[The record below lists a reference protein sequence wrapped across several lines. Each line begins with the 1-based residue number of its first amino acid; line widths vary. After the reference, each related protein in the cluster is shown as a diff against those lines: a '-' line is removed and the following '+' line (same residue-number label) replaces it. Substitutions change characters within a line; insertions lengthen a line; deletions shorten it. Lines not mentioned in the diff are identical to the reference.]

1 MGPGEPTTGQNR
13 DTWIALLVRYL
24 ASHRDQC
31 DPSLYLFIRWLTIL
45 LFRAILS
52 QMTPSATD
60 GNASFLRAARAGNL
74 EKVLDYLKG
83 SIDINTSNANG
94 LNALHLA
101 AKEGHVNVV
110 NELLKRGANV
120 NATTKKGNSAL
131 HIASLAGQEEV
142 VKLLVQ
148 KQANVNVQSQNGF
161 TPLYMAAQE
170 NHDGVVRFLLANGA
184 NQSLATEDGFTPLA
198 VALQQGHDKVVAVL
212 LENDARGK
220 VRLPALHIASKKDD
234 CKAAALLLH
243 SEHNPDVTS
252 KSGFTPLHIAAHY
265 GNSNIASL
273 LLEKGADVNFPAKH
287 QITPLHVAAKW
298 GKSNMVKL
306 LLEKGAKMDAS
317 TRDGLTPL
325 HCAARSGHDQVVEQL
340 LEKNAP
346 ITAKTKNGLA
356 PLHMASQGDHVDSAR
371 ILLYHKAPVDDVTV
385 DYLTALHVAAHCGH
399 VGVAK
404 LLLDRRADPNA
415 RALNGFTPLH
425 IACKKNRIKVVE
437 LLLKH
442 GASIEATTESGLT
455 PLHVASFMGCM
466 NIVIYLIQH
475 GANPD
480 IPTVR
485 GETPLHL
492 AARAN
497 QTDIIRILLRNG
509 AHVDAKARELQTALH
524 IASRLGNADMVGLL
538 LQHGAAVDAPTKDAY
553 TPLHVAAREGQD
565 EVAALLLDH
574 GAALAAPTKKGFTP
588 LHLAAKYG
596 NLKVAQLL
604 LQKDA
609 PVDAQGKNGVTP
621 LHVAAH
627 YDHVNVALLL
637 LEKGASPHSAA
648 RNGYTPLHVAARK
661 DQMDI
666 ASSLLEYGA
675 KPGAESRAGFT
686 PLHLAAQEGHA
697 DLAALLVEH
706 GADCDAKAKN
716 GLTPMHLC
724 AQEDRV
730 EVATILAK
738 HGASLDPTTK
748 AGYTPLHVAC
758 HFGQTNMIRFL
769 LRQGANVNATT
780 SHGYT
785 PLHQAA
791 QQGHTLIINLL
802 LEHRAAPNAITNQG
816 QTALAIAQRLGY
828 ISVVETLKV
837 VTETIVTTTT
847 TTVTEEKYRVVAP
860 ETMHE
865 TFMSDSED
873 EAAEDN
879 MLGDQ
884 SFRYLTAD
892 EMKSLGDDSLPIDVT
907 RDERITESIHITR
920 EPGHAAPLTQEE
932 ERLSPT
938 QAHTTEAVF
947 VGNYAPDNVDLSR
960 TPIHAGSLLS
970 WDGDSCSS
978 AYVLSPT
985 KRMWRESSKLKWKT
999 FLVSFLVDARGG
1011 AMRGCRH
1018 SGVRVIIP
1026 PRKAQMPMRITCR
1039 YLRKEKLPHPPPLL
1053 EGEAC
1058 ASRILEVGPA
1068 GAKFLGPVI
1077 LEVPH
1082 FASLR
1087 GKEREISILR
1097 SDNGETWKEH
1107 TLEASEE
1114 AVQEVLNESFEG
1126 EELSALEDLQTNR
1139 IVRILT
1145 TDFPQYFAVV
1155 SRTRQ
1160 EVHAVGPEGGLLS
1173 STVVPQVQAIFPEG
1187 ALTKKIRVG
1196 LQAQPIPAELVTKLL
1211 GHRVAV
1217 SPIVTVEPR
1226 RRKFHKPITL
1236 TIPVPQ
1242 AATKGM
1248 INQYAGDAPTL
1259 RLLCSITGGTNK
1271 AQWEDVTGS
1280 TPLTFVNDCVSFTTT
1295 VSARFWLM
1303 DCRQVSEATKF
1314 ATELY
1319 AEAMHVPFMAKFV
1332 VFAKRLDPMEAQ
1344 LRVFCMTDDKEDKT
1358 LESQE
1363 HFTEVAKSRDVE
1375 VLEKKSQ
1382 YLEFGGNLVPVTK
1395 SGEQL
1400 QLQFQAFRE
1409 NRLPFAVRVKDPHQ
1423 EPLGRLAFMRQPRAA
1438 RASEPPQAPL
1448 CNLNIALPEYEAS
1461 QNLSELVTL
1470 EKKYGFVEETGL
1482 AKPELIHRADLRLSD
1497 IAREL
1502 GSDWAALAAQL
1513 DVPEQDVASIRTEC
1527 PSDLAQ
1533 QALLMLRLWMKRAGG
1548 RATGNNLEKGLRM
1561 INREDIVNKCMFNV
1575 ELVTDDVEKAVAK
1588 VHLDQSGFDTFREEL
1603 GTPKDTSLKRDASLD
1618 VSYDEQDL
1626 MKEAESAE
1634 ETSSETGSVHE
1645 RHTGSEAKGTSKTIP
1660 GVRKGSPIS
1669 PTVGRIVR
1677 GSSKEKTAPQMAVE
1691 ETFEEEPVVKS
1702 ESAEAT
1708 QQAAS
1713 GAGPTAPP
1721 RDAKRKSKKEKTAP
1735 GPDYSLPRIRDTPER
1750 AFESATDATAVSSV
1764 RESTSREST
1773 PEGKAKKKKE
1783 KKEKSPSPP
1792 GPDYT
1797 LPRLRDLYTP
1807 PRDVPL
1813 TSGPPEEDLSEASL
1827 ARKSKERSL
1836 SPGSLRTAENGS
1848 LGTEPLEER
1857 EAKREPRG
1865 SEDTIVEKV
1874 ERVVKETP
1882 GKIVE
1887 MVHIKRQRSSKSPE
1901 GKGTPKD
1908 KKKKGFPSSDVD
1920 TPDAAGES
1928 KDVPSD
1934 STEAKKKQKM
1944 EKESS
1949 PTKHRSKDVK
1959 EVPVDVDKEGEFSAP
1974 DGKSPDSSFLSKMAK
1989 KMFPRGGRAS
1999 ASDEEP
2005 SSFSESSPVSK
2016 KKAGKLPK
2024 SATLPKASEK
2034 SSKMPTHGIKSV
2046 DVEVDA
2052 SKLALKG
2059 TKDVPAMDA
2068 DDLETS
2074 TGDVVKDSDGRF
2086 FSKMAKIPKRM
2097 FPRSSKTSSSE
2108 DEPSSASESIS
2119 AAKQKGKKEP
2129 KGEISSKKKDKSL
2142 KIKQPDSKTLSG
2154 SFAVGVDK
2162 DRSSPGKEDVDAK
2175 GHDRE
2180 KSPGAK
2186 LGLKIGS
2193 IEKSLPHVKVGG
2205 SVERPEG
2212 KTLDIKPLHKEPQ
2225 LSDERELSGK
2235 LSSDIELSL
2244 SSKEPTV
2251 DLPEATEESFDIG
2264 TPEHGKSSK
2273 GGFMHKMA
2281 KLPRKMFSH
2290 GFKGDASVE
2299 EPSAGHEGKSV
2310 SGPELEF
2317 KLDAKASDMK
2327 GPDGVPAKEI
2337 TTSQPGTIDIK
2348 APQSDV
2354 HLKMKG
2360 KIPEKPG
2367 AKVDIAFPT
2376 KKLAVGVPYG
2386 AEKHEYQV
2394 DQAEIRASFPD
2405 RPEAGVEIPGKQI
2418 SVDFPE
2424 GRDEKIEISGQ
2435 GIGKPSDVGFMS
2447 KVAKLPKKMLSYG
2460 SKEDGSA
2467 DEEPGA
2473 VGDVHFKMPQ
2483 GHIKVDVKGSE
2494 KPDLKG
2500 DIEVPGKKA
2509 TVGMPEGIEGRVE
2522 LSAPE
2527 VAKPSDGGFM
2537 SKMAKLPKKMFP
2549 HGSKGGVSVEG
2560 EAGIAGDVHVKMPEA
2575 HLQVGAE
2582 GLEKPEAELDIALPK
2597 KKVGVDLPDVDG
2609 KVEISGPEFSKS
2621 PDGGFISKMA
2631 KLPKKM
2637 FPHGTKDVS
2646 VEGEPGD
2653 IHIKMPEAHLKV
2665 GIEGLE
2671 KPEGEVDIAL
2681 PEKQIDVDLP
2691 EGVEGKFEV
2700 SGPEFG
2706 RSSDGGFIS
2715 KMANLPKKMFPHG
2728 TKDVSVEK
2736 GPEVGDIHV
2745 EMPEARLKVDVEG
2758 LKKPEIDVELP
2769 KKKVGVDLPEEVE
2782 GKVVISGPDFDKSS
2796 DGGFMSKMAKLPK
2809 KMFSHG
2815 AKDVSVERGPEVG
2828 DIHIKMPEA
2837 GLKVDVEGF
2846 EKPEIDVDLSRK
2858 KVGVDL
2864 PEGVEGKVE
2873 MSGPEFDK
2881 LSDGTFM
2888 SKMAKFPKKMFPHG
2902 SKDVSL
2908 EGEPEV
2914 GDIHVKM
2921 PEAHLKVGVEGLKKP
2936 EADVDIA
2943 LPQKEIDVDLPE
2955 GVEGKID
2962 ISGPEFGKSSDGGFI
2977 SKMAKLPKKM
2987 FPHGSKG
2994 GVSVEGEAG
3003 IAGDVHVKMPEAHL
3017 QVGAEGLEKPEAELD
3032 IALPKK
3038 KVGVD
3043 LPDVDGKVEISGP
3056 EFSKSP
3062 DGGFI
3067 SKMAKLPKKMF
3078 PHGTKDVSVEGEPG
3092 DIHVKMP
3099 EAHLK
3104 VGIEGLEKPE
3114 GEVDIALP
3122 EKQIDVDLPEGVE
3135 GKFEVSAQ
3143 GVGKPSDTGFMSK
3156 MTKFPKKMFPHGTK
3170 GVSVE
3175 EEHEVDGIQVK
3186 MPEAHLKVGVKGLEK
3201 PEAEVDVTLPKK
3213 KVGVDIP
3220 EGVEG
3225 KVELPAPQVG
3235 KSSDKGFMSKMAKL
3249 PKKMFPHGSKGVS
3262 VEEEHKV
3269 GSVHVKTPE
3278 AHLKMGAKG
3287 LEKPEAELDVTLP
3300 KKKVGV
3306 DLPEGVEGKVELTA
3320 PEVPKQSDKGFMSKM
3335 KKMFPHS
3342 PKGVSGDKELEVG
3355 DVQAKMPE
3363 AHLKVGVKGFGK
3375 PEVRGGIPSPKK
3387 KVSVDLPEP
3396 VDGKVELSAP
3406 ELGKSL
3412 EGGITSKMAKV
3423 PKKKFPLG
3431 SKGVASIEGAPG
3443 DVHVKIPEA
3452 HLMSDVS
3459 GMEKPEAEVDI
3470 SFSDQKV
3477 DVDLP
3482 GSIEGKV
3489 ELTAPEVGKPS
3500 DGGFMSKMAKLPKKM
3515 FPHGSKGGISVEEVP
3530 EVGGVH
3536 VEMPEAHLKLGV
3548 KGLEKPETEVDISI
3562 PDEKVDVDFP
3572 GGFEGKVE
3580 LTGPEVG
3587 KQPDGGFMSKM
3598 AKIPK
3603 KMFPHGPKGGVSVE
3617 GELEVGDVQG
3627 SVPEAHLKMG
3637 VGGLEK
3643 PQADVD
3649 IALPKE
3655 EVEVGLPEG
3664 VGGKVELSAPELG
3677 KSVEGGFMSKMAK
3690 FPKKMFPH
3698 GSKGGVSV
3706 EEAPGGVGD
3715 VNVKMPEA
3723 HLKLGAKGP
3732 EKPDTEVDITLPDK
3746 KIDVDLPGEF
3756 EGKVELTAPEIGKP
3770 SDGGFMSKM
3779 AKLPKKMFPHGSKGG
3794 ISVEE
3799 ELQGVGDANVKM
3811 PEAHL
3816 KLDVA
3821 GVEKPEAEVGIS
3833 LPDQKIDVDL
3843 PGGIE
3848 GEVQLKASEVGK
3860 SVDGKIASK
3869 MAKLPKK
3876 MFSHASKEEPLG
3888 DAHIK
3893 VPEAQLKFDV
3903 KGPEK
3908 PGAEVDISLPDKK
3921 VDVELPGGI
3930 EGKVEITAPEVGKSD
3945 KGFMSKMAKFPKK
3958 MFSHGSKGGS
3968 SVEEA
3973 PDGVGDV
3980 HVKIPEA
3987 HLKLDVKGLEKP
3999 EPELEKVDADFPGG
4013 IEGKVEFTSPEV
4025 GKSSDKG
4032 FMSKMAKLPKK
4043 MFPHGSKG
4051 GVSIAETSG
4060 GFGDLDVEMPEA
4072 HLKVDVKGPEKPE
4085 AHLDASL
4092 PDQKVDVGAP
4102 EGIGGKV
4109 ELSAPEVGKP
4119 SDSGFM
4125 AKVAKL
4131 PKKMFPH
4138 GTKGSISVEEGAEI
4152 TGDVHVEMPG
4162 ARLNVEGLQK
4172 PDAEVDISLPE
4183 ERLAVGLPEGVEGK
4197 VEVSAPEVGKSSP
4210 ADFLS
4215 KMAKVPKKMFPLGS
4229 GGLSV
4234 EEESRVGDIHLEM
4247 PEAHLKASVE
4257 GLEKPGVEVDVAFPE
4272 KKGELPKGIQGKV
4285 EVSAPEVDKPSD
4297 GGFMSKM
4304 TKKIFSH
4311 GSKGGVSVEET
4322 SGVIGDV
4329 GIKMPEA
4336 HVKLDVKGLE
4346 KPETEAELSVRA
4358 DFPGGPKGKGDM
4370 PAAKI
4375 GKPSDGALMSAE
4387 TKLPEGA
4394 LPDGHKAGGSI
4405 EGTLVTGKD
4414 FGADIPGVLK
4424 VEATAPKMRQV
4435 HVEFSRPIKE
4445 AAIERPDDVAAEVE
4459 MGTREAGKAPDKG
4472 FISKMAKLP
4481 KKMFH
4486 HGSKGGTSTD
4496 EHSEPAEGIDVKTP
4510 ELSLKLQ
4517 TEVKVPH
4524 KPEDVSVSLHGKEVT
4539 VQLPEES
4546 ERTVELSTRELV
4558 GVPDKP
4564 SADILPAGTELPITA
4579 RRETKETPGGV
4590 IEVVEVTT
4598 HEVSKP
4604 ASPGLLSKV
4613 SKIPKKI
4620 FPRGSKSKG
4629 SDEESPSA
4637 AKRELRETPGGLV
4650 EVVEVTKHDVTRH
4663 PESKHSPHDDATGA
4677 AVEPAM
4683 LRAEPGSLMQSPP
4696 TLEEREIREV
4706 PGGVVE
4712 VVRVTKHIVG
4722 RLPED
4727 KHADTLGAVPLGTPL
4742 SLEAELAKDPSA
4754 VVKREVKET
4763 PEGHVEVV
4771 QVIRR
4776 EVGDVPFGDDF
4787 PGDRESG
4794 GTISRR
4800 IETTVV
4806 EGKPTVIRRLVTTTA
4821 DGVQHVT
4828 ENIEQGAEDVGS
4840 VASSLFAKM
4849 GDFAKGLSSGDSSA
4863 VTTREVKQLPGGGIE
4878 VVSITKQS
4886 SSSPERGISSTQQL
4900 PGDASELPSS
4910 TGSMHFAESAAGQ
4923 PMEAKTTII
4932 RREISGP
4939 ETVVRT
4945 TTSIVTSAT
4954 APGSSKPDLSADDL
4968 DKMFGDMEPPKV
4980 DERLKD
4986 VLTGGYRAKREVT
4999 PEEAELL
5006 AQLFP
5011 EQSSETAS
5019 YPPAGLVPEAAIIP
5033 EYRGMTTAEGAPPQ
5047 DPESKEKVLL
5057 KLGRALSQDDL
5068 DAPSPT
5074 RGEAA
5079 MAVAGLGEA
5088 VDTSDQVEEPVV
5100 EKLELAR
5107 RESKRLSQE
5116 FEQDE
5121 PLPKAMAFKSKPSEE
5136 TVVSSTQVK
5145 GVHDDGTVK
5154 HTVTTVTKTTIIQ
5167 EMEEPAGA
5175 PRPGESETWASD
5187 LDTSQVSVSSLPEDE
5202 RTEPTLSSSA
5212 TTATAEAEAL
5222 SGPLA
5227 RTQVEEKEW
5236 TETDPDSGEVR
5247 HIISKTTHTTVTS
5260 VRPTEGAP
5268 RGDTMSSSVSRSSKD
5283 DHRGSAAS
5291 APSDHDEAES
5301 LTFFQKKEFFEKLSE
5316 QSPPQEALSASR
5328 LGSTPSLDTAL
5339 TRPAVSVKP
5348 RPRSESLTSQ
5358 GEIVEESIV
5367 FAERLRLF
5375 QGGTQASSGP
5385 SAGFPQLDDLAEQ
5398 QPHQGTEE
5406 KGQVAPDP
5414 SQPRRL
5420 EESQDLEGKGG
5431 TRLLVHTSDA
5441 DKEALDVC
5449 SVQVS
5454 EDARDQQ
5461 FSRMR
5466 VRVPALEESVAPTE
5480 SPQPKVS
5487 PLRDAYKDS
5496 LLTAQQESGQA
5507 ERDAA
5512 VVESSH
5518 APSAAAD
5525 PATSAVR
5532 SAGGR
5537 ERSPLLE
5544 ASPPE
5549 ETAYRPEQDVSPAQ
5563 EYPEYL
5569 SPDMQ
5574 VRVGVSPTEVQPV
5587 KEKPARYSESSMES
5601 SSEVGSPCPQSQG
5614 GTAMA
5619 FENVAFAGED
5629 VIDATSSPVEES
5641 SSPAGS
5647 RSPYEVVRDARTEEA
5662 TSVALMEAEKSLQHA
5677 VREETFARPQSLVSE
5692 ERSDQPELQIT
5703 TKIFAFDQ
5711 SPGVCAPEKKELSEG
5726 LLGVGLLTVSD
5737 MTARTPES
5745 RRGDSDEDEEEWA
5758 DHVMSKIR
5766 GRPVPP
5772 TPPASPRTVQS
5783 AVEVQGEQVT
5793 WEAPVEQQEG
5803 VQTEVACDI
5812 EAEEPAVIE
5821 QGESGDT
5828 DVTESATGT
5837 QEVRQTTTSGKRP
5850 QLEHIPSEIS
5860 DEDLVEREQSPTHVT
5875 ATCRGDRKDSSSDR
5889 NSSPD
5894 SDGPRASGSHRR
5906 TASGVGTSVFEASSS
5921 HESGGNGKQSHE
5933 SHDKGTQEDD
5943 KIAEEPEDTMFVIE
5957 EEMPMG
5963 TNRSELSWGDTNE
5976 KTVGITGGLSP
5987 GFDSPPKTHDG
5998 SSSGKLDAASPV
6010 VLRSKSKRTEKRSE
6024 KRSSRDMDTGHSG
6037 SETDHSHYYSFEM
6050 TSDSGKTPGA
6060 SRPTSSEFDLNVLS
6074 GQASSE
6080 YETCATSQD
6089 GEVSGSYAT
6098 AAASSHD
6105 TSFATAR
6112 SSLSG
6117 SSRGSAYSV
6126 DSESSGHLGS
6136 MEVSEASETIV
6147 ASAHEELDSD
6157 NESERSKSVL
6167 REPYDGEIPESVIR
6181 GGVEHPFLPSWQ
6193 SASKDPTAHGSI
6205 SPRPST
6211 SGGAYGP
6218 FQTSALMEPG
6228 HSYTGWTPVGSSAA
6242 SGDPS
6247 RGAPRAEVLN
6257 GASAS
6262 PEGQER
6268 RPRPGDDHMASS
6280 HEEEQLSV
6288 SESSATQSEHTWQTS
6303 VETMVDAV
6311 EAQHFSCDSE
6321 RHHHRQSTMQ
6331 NLASLPLDQT
6341 AVVEGAGNGHSAVN
6355 DSATPPFQEV
6365 NGPVEVEYVPEYDDL
6380 AAGGPVR
6387 QQDTPEG
6394 QAEPQVVEAVVEA
6407 AGGDAPASHELDEQ
6421 ENSTELREEGFY
6433 AEIFQG
6439 DLSSEEVESAANEAL
6454 LLGGRYHHERTM
6466 CNVGDEI
6473 SPGESFERPVTP
6485 EPVVTMDAP
6494 SGTDHHADHSA
6505 VTSVFEHAGSKKSP
6519 TLVEKDTT
6527 DSDPENEPR
6536 ECAQGSKDLHT
6547 FQDHPRSESASSS
6560 PETAT
6565 ADDIKLYTSKCEDYI
6580 LQMHQTYRYGVG
6592 LPKSSDEHFLPEEGM
6607 DVENVKLLE
6616 GRLQEGS
6623 GSQQDGS
6630 QQDFPYDL
6638 SYEQEYAGDVRVEH
6652 GDLYTHQEVEE
6663 EAYDDERTR
6672 LRARRRLSPISDERG
6687 STPDY
6692 DTLAGRK
6699 MFGKS
6704 SEKDDASTSSL
6715 MEFERLEA
6723 EMASGTKSSSVGSSD
6738 SFSGRQQQGRNGT
6751 CSEQDSVSLNS
6762 LTEFER
6768 LEKELVEAE
6777 GVDTRLRGEVVARLD
6792 EIDEGHES
6800 QASDPGHEATVYN
6813 EDGVVLLRQAPPS
6826 DFHASEE
6833 DQEGGKTVNALSE
6846 ENQSAQELEVG
6857 WSRTERHFLTT
6868 RTESGHSV
6876 DSVDRQSS
6884 ASTATQFDTDSLRD
6898 REIDDSESNFC
6909 PDTPGW
6915 TQKECT
6921 DLDSL
6926 HDSLHD
6932 AEHHDSLQEVLSKE
6946 NDSLQLRDPS
6956 GDPDSLQD
6964 DRNELQ
6970 DSLYEAQDIELDS
6983 VRAEETSAA
6992 DGTSNIWQQ
7001 FPSQIRT
7008 TELSPTL
7015 SRPAS
7020 SPLVVPVVVERID
7033 TLTWVDQ
7040 DSTRVFVSDGE
7051 SLTRPQEHPCND
7063 TLVSSTDSLE
7073 PTSSANTHATY
7084 QCDTDSMMSSLNSA
7098 EESTMV
7104 SSTDTLDHETLHFT
7118 TQGKTF
7124 SLEGGLLV
7132 EDDLTKEFFNP
7143 DTTDTPRQN
7152 KRISLEGRVSADDIE
7167 ERFRECLLRSAVS
7180 PTDEEQVEECQTID
7194 EKGNLIVTR
7203 TVKRH
7208 VTSEPQLHTQ
7218 TFAGPDAEQ
7227 QSREFVASF
7236 AAMEPSSEK
7245 DEYEGFDTAGNAV
7258 RVTQHVLVRP
7268 TVKTVTFTGPD
7279 ARLQMREYMRSL
7291 AGGQHSS
7298 AENTP
7303 TSDSGVGACS
7313 SLASPQPLAPDPP
7326 AAAPT
7331 SACPGLQRLSG
7342 GDHWVEAESAMGDS
7356 SQPATATRMIT
7367 TRTTRTVGPDG
7378 REQLVTT
7385 TTTSCEEGGD
7395 EPETRLRRSMQGVLD
7410 SFMAEPPPS
7419 RPDEE

>member
-1 MGPGEPTTGQNR
+1 MDADESQNLR
-13 DTWIALLVRYL
+13 HSGAFSAFYGWIYVVFSSVAAIVSYLRGGSSHLEALPVFPPEITNEGLEERLHLV
-24 ASHRDQC
+24 
-31 DPSLYLFIRWLTIL
+31 
-45 LFRAILS
+45 
-52 QMTPSATD
+52 TD

-110 NELLKRGANV
+110 SELLKRGANV

-306 LLEKGAKMDAS
+306 LLEKGAKIDAS

-985 KRMWRESSKLKWKT
+985 KRMWRER

-1409 NRLPFAVRVKDPHQ
+1409 NRLPFSVRVKDPHQ

-1438 RASEPPQAPL
+1438 RSTEPPQAPL

-1502 GSDWAALAAQL
+1502 GSDWPALAAQL

-1645 RHTGSEAKGTSKTIP
+1645 KHTGSEAKGTSKAIP
-1660 GVRKGSPIS
+1660 GVGKGSPIS
-1669 PTVGRIVR
+1669 AAIGRIVQ
-1677 GSSKEKTAPQMAVE
+1677 GSSKEKAAARMAVE
-1691 ETFEEEPVVKS
+1691 ETFEEEPVLKTDSTEV
-1702 ESAEAT
+1702 T
-1708 QQAAS
+1708 QQAALET
-1713 GAGPTAPP
+1713 GPTAPP
-1721 RDAKRKSKKEKTAP
+1721 RDPEKKSKREKSP
-1735 GPDYSLPRIRDTPER
+1735 KPQGPDYSLPRIRDSITPER
-1750 AFESATDATAVSSV
+1750 DFTSTTDAVTVSSI
-1764 RESTSREST
+1764 REAVDASKE
-1773 PEGKAKKKKE
+1773 PAADGKLKKEKKKD

-1797 LPRLRDLYTP
+1797 LPRLRDTYTP
-1807 PRDVPL
+1807 PTNATTAGYARSAL
-1813 TSGPPEEDLSEASL
+1813 PEEDVTPKKDIAKTFSFK
-1827 ARKSKERSL
+1827 RRSKERSL
-1836 SPGSLRTAENGS
+1836 SPDLTKTGENGS
-1848 LGTEPLEER
+1848 LGADISVQEQE
-1857 EAKREPRG
+1857 KRAQKSPEG
-1865 SEDTIVEKV
+1865 TIVEKV
-1874 ERVVKETP
+1874 EKIVKETP

-1887 MVHIKRQRSSKSPE
+1887 IVHIKRQRSSKSPE
-1901 GKGTPKD
+1901 GKGSSGDKD
-1908 KKKKGFPSSDVD
+1908 RRRLPSSEVEVPDVAMGLEDVSND
-1920 TPDAAGES
+1920 TSEAEKKRKEQKETSPVKQSKKDLKDIPMAVD
-1928 KDVPSD
+1928 KDVELSG
-1934 STEAKKKQKM
+1934 S
-1944 EKESS
+1944 
-1949 PTKHRSKDVK
+1949 
-1959 EVPVDVDKEGEFSAP
+1959 
-1974 DGKSPDSSFLSKMAK
+1974 DGKSMDTGFLSKMAK
-1989 KMFPRGGRAS
+1989 LPKKMFPRSGKAS

-2005 SSFSESSPVSK
+2005 SSLSESSPIAK
-2016 KKAGKLPK
+2016 KKSGKLPK

-2034 SSKMPTHGIKSV
+2034 PSKKPLHEIKSV
-2046 DVEVDA
+2046 DVEIDT
-2052 SKLALKG
+2052 SKFTTKG
-2059 TKDVPAMDA
+2059 TKDALAKDGEGLETGA
-2068 DDLETS
+2068 DDI
-2074 TGDVVKDSDGRF
+2074 VKEPDGRF
-2086 FSKMAKIPKRM
+2086 FSRIAKIPKKM

-2108 DEPSSASESIS
+2108 DEPSSASENLRSS
-2119 AAKQKGKKEP
+2119 KQKVKKEP
-2129 KGEISSKKKDKSL
+2129 KGDTTFKKKEKGIKVKQADTQKLSASVDLDIGSDTSL
-2142 KIKQPDSKTLSG
+2142 P
-2154 SFAVGVDK
+2154 AGVDIGVK
-2162 DRSSPGKEDVDAK
+2162 KADKPGLPDIKFKKQSE
-2175 GHDRE
+2175 
-2180 KSPGAK
+2180 
-2186 LGLKIGS
+2186 S
-2193 IEKSLPHVKVGG
+2193 IKTSFPSGFEVEG
-2205 SVERPEG
+2205 SVGEPMVDIDIREVKSQPRESLLTIEG
-2212 KTLDIKPLHKEPQ
+2212 KHPDIQ
-2225 LSDERELSGK
+2225 
-2235 LSSDIELSL
+2235 SSDVELSL
-2244 SSKEPTV
+2244 TSRETTV
-2251 DLPEATEESFDIG
+2251 EWPDKAEDTIEIG
-2264 TPEHGKSSK
+2264 TPEHGKTTKS
-2273 GGFMHKMA
+2273 GFMTKMA
-2281 KLPRKMFSH
+2281 RFPRKMFPHGFKGEVSVEEPSVSADGIHVSVPETELTLDRDQEIIVSDIIPREIGASMPEGVEGSIEMSAEDPSMPSEKSFISKMTKLPRKMFSH
-2290 GFKGDASVE
+2290 DSKSGVSVEGPSVVTKDVDIEFSQQELELKTSGKGSEMPETKLDVTLLAKKVTADLPDSAEGRIDASLDKL
-2299 EPSAGHEGKSV
+2299 GKS
-2310 SGPELEF
+2310 
-2317 KLDAKASDMK
+2317 
-2327 GPDGVPAKEI
+2327 
-2337 TTSQPGTIDIK
+2337 
-2348 APQSDV
+2348 
-2354 HLKMKG
+2354 
-2360 KIPEKPG
+2360 
-2367 AKVDIAFPT
+2367 
-2376 KKLAVGVPYG
+2376 
-2386 AEKHEYQV
+2386 AE
-2394 DQAEIRASFPD
+2394 DD
-2405 RPEAGVEIPGKQI
+2405 
-2418 SVDFPE
+2418 
-2424 GRDEKIEISGQ
+2424 
-2435 GIGKPSDVGFMS
+2435 FMS
-2447 KVAKLPKKMLSYG
+2447 KVTKIPKQVLPQGANVETSVRDLS
-2460 SKEDGSA
+2460 A
-2467 DEEPGA
+2467 APL
-2473 VGDVHFKMPQ
+2473 DVHVSVPKTQDELGVRANIPDKPQ
-2483 GHIKVDVKGSE
+2483 ADF
-2494 KPDLKG
+2494 DAM
-2500 DIEVPGKKA
+2500 PGKG
-2509 TVGMPEGIEGRVE
+2509 VSVEIPESFEGRVE
-2522 LSAPE
+2522 ISHPG
-2527 VAKPSDGGFM
+2527 VSKPSDGGFM
-2537 SKMAKLPKKMFP
+2537 AKMAKLPKKMFP
-2549 HGSKGGVSVEG
+2549 HSSKGSVSLEETSEDV
-2560 EAGIAGDVHVKMPEA
+2560 GDIQMRMPEA
-2575 HLQVGAE
+2575 HLRIDTKSFEIPEPE
-2582 GLEKPEAELDIALPK
+2582 GGIALP
-2597 KKVGVDLPDVDG
+2597 
-2609 KVEISGPEFSKS
+2609 SKE
-2621 PDGGFISKMA
+2621 MA
-2631 KLPKKM
+2631 
-2637 FPHGTKDVS
+2637 
-2646 VEGEPGD
+2646 
-2653 IHIKMPEAHLKV
+2653 
-2665 GIEGLE
+2665 
-2671 KPEGEVDIAL
+2671 
-2681 PEKQIDVDLP
+2681 VDLP
-2691 EGVEGKFEV
+2691 EGMEGQ
-2700 SGPEFG
+2700 
-2706 RSSDGGFIS
+2706 
-2715 KMANLPKKMFPHG
+2715 
-2728 TKDVSVEK
+2728 
-2736 GPEVGDIHV
+2736 V
-2745 EMPEARLKVDVEG
+2745 EMST
-2758 LKKPEIDVELP
+2758 PEI
-2769 KKKVGVDLPEEVE
+2769 
-2782 GKVVISGPDFDKSS
+2782 GKMS
-2796 DGGFMSKMAKLPK
+2796 DESFMSKMAKIPK
-2809 KMFSHG
+2809 KIFPQGSKG
-2815 AKDVSVERGPEVG
+2815 SVSVEGAPE
-2828 DIHIKMPEA
+2828 DIDVQVKMPEPHF
-2837 GLKVDVEGF
+2837 KVDVKGPK
-2846 EKPEIDVDLSRK
+2846 KPDIAGDITLPDM
-2858 KVGVDL
+2858 KVAVDL
-2864 PEGVEGKVE
+2864 PEGTERKVE
-2873 MSGPEFDK
+2873 LSTPEMGK
-2881 LSDGTFM
+2881 PSDRSFM

-2902 SKDVSL
+2902 SKGGISVEGAPEGVDAQVKMSEPHFKMDVK
-2908 EGEPEV
+2908 EPEKP
-2914 GDIHVKM
+2914 DI
-2921 PEAHLKVGVEGLKKP
+2921 EG
-2936 EADVDIA
+2936 DIA
-2943 LPQKEIDVDLPE
+2943 LPDMKVAIDLPE
-2955 GVEGKID
+2955 GIEGKI
-2962 ISGPEFGKSSDGGFI
+2962 
-2977 SKMAKLPKKM
+2977 
-2987 FPHGSKG
+2987 
-2994 GVSVEGEAG
+2994 
-3003 IAGDVHVKMPEAHL
+3003 
-3017 QVGAEGLEKPEAELD
+3017 
-3032 IALPKK
+3032 
-3038 KVGVD
+3038 
-3043 LPDVDGKVEISGP
+3043 EI
-3056 EFSKSP
+3056 
-3062 DGGFI
+3062 
-3067 SKMAKLPKKMF
+3067 
-3078 PHGTKDVSVEGEPG
+3078 
-3092 DIHVKMP
+3092 
-3099 EAHLK
+3099 
-3104 VGIEGLEKPE
+3104 
-3114 GEVDIALP
+3114 
-3122 EKQIDVDLPEGVE
+3122 
-3135 GKFEVSAQ
+3135 
-3143 GVGKPSDTGFMSK
+3143 
-3156 MTKFPKKMFPHGTK
+3156 
-3170 GVSVE
+3170 
-3175 EEHEVDGIQVK
+3175 
-3186 MPEAHLKVGVKGLEK
+3186 
-3201 PEAEVDVTLPKK
+3201 
-3213 KVGVDIP
+3213 
-3220 EGVEG
+3220 
-3225 KVELPAPQVG
+3225 PAPEIA
-3235 KSSDKGFMSKMAKL
+3235 KPSDKGFMSKMAKL
-3249 PKKMFPHGSKGVS
+3249 PKKMFPHGSKGSIS
-3262 VEEEHKV
+3262 VEAPEGV
-3269 GSVHVKTPE
+3269 GDVQVRMPE
-3278 AHLKMGAKG
+3278 PHIKMDVKG
-3287 LEKPEAELDVTLP
+3287 LEKPEAHLKMDVKGLGKPEVEGHIALP
-3300 KKKVGV
+3300 AKKVDV
-3306 DLPEGVEGKVELTA
+3306 HLPEGFEGKVETST
-3320 PEVPKQSDKGFMSKM
+3320 PEM
-3335 KKMFPHS
+3335 
-3342 PKGVSGDKELEVG
+3342 
-3355 DVQAKMPE
+3355 
-3363 AHLKVGVKGFGK
+3363 
-3375 PEVRGGIPSPKK
+3375 
-3387 KVSVDLPEP
+3387 
-3396 VDGKVELSAP
+3396 
-3406 ELGKSL
+3406 
-3412 EGGITSKMAKV
+3412 
-3423 PKKKFPLG
+3423 
-3431 SKGVASIEGAPG
+3431 
-3443 DVHVKIPEA
+3443 
-3452 HLMSDVS
+3452 
-3459 GMEKPEAEVDI
+3459 
-3470 SFSDQKV
+3470 
-3477 DVDLP
+3477 
-3482 GSIEGKV
+3482 
-3489 ELTAPEVGKPS
+3489 GKPS

-3515 FPHGSKGGISVEEVP
+3515 FPHGSKGS
-3530 EVGGVH
+3530 
-3536 VEMPEAHLKLGV
+3536 
-3548 KGLEKPETEVDISI
+3548 
-3562 PDEKVDVDFP
+3562 
-3572 GGFEGKVE
+3572 
-3580 LTGPEVG
+3580 
-3587 KQPDGGFMSKM
+3587 
-3598 AKIPK
+3598 
-3603 KMFPHGPKGGVSVE
+3603 VSVE
-3617 GELEVGDVQG
+3617 GTPEVIGDVQMRM
-3627 SVPEAHLKMG
+3627 PETHLKM
-3637 VGGLEK
+3637 
-3643 PQADVD
+3643 D
-3649 IALPKE
+3649 IKGFERP
-3655 EVEVGLPEG
+3655 EVEGDIVLP
-3664 VGGKVELSAPELG
+3664 GKTA
-3677 KSVEGGFMSKMAK
+3677 A
-3690 FPKKMFPH
+3690 
-3698 GSKGGVSV
+3698 
-3706 EEAPGGVGD
+3706 
-3715 VNVKMPEA
+3715 
-3723 HLKLGAKGP
+3723 
-3732 EKPDTEVDITLPDK
+3732 
-3746 KIDVDLPGEF
+3746 VDLPETLERKGNMP
-3756 EGKVELTAPEIGKP
+3756 TPEVGRP

-3779 AKLPKKMFPHGSKGG
+3779 AKLPKKMFPHGSKG
-3794 ISVEE
+3794 SVSIEGAPE
-3799 ELQGVGDANVKM
+3799 SVGDIHVKM
-3811 PEAHL
+3811 PESHL
-3816 KLDVA
+3816 TADIRGL
-3821 GVEKPEAEVGIS
+3821 GKPEVEGEIA
-3833 LPDQKIDVDL
+3833 LPDKNVAVGMPD
-3843 PGGIE
+3843 GME
-3848 GEVQLKASEVGK
+3848 GKVEISTPEIGKASDVGFM
-3860 SVDGKIASK
+3860 SK

-3876 MFSHASKEEPLG
+3876 MLPHGSKGSVTIEAPE
-3888 DAHIK
+3888 AISEVQVK
-3893 VPEAQLKFDV
+3893 MPEAQLKMNV
-3903 KGPEK
+3903 KGPEE
-3908 PGAEVDISLPDKK
+3908 PELEADIELPDKMVA
-3921 VDVELPGGI
+3921 VDFPESVDGKIGI
-3930 EGKVEITAPEVGKSD
+3930 STPEIAESSD
-3945 KGFMSKMAKFPKK
+3945 GGFMSKMAKFPKK
-3958 MFSHGSKGGS
+3958 MFPHGSKGS
-3968 SVEEA
+3968 VSVEGA
-3973 PDGVGDV
+3973 PDGVGDIQ
-3980 HVKIPEA
+3980 VKMPESHLEVDIKGREKPEAEIALPDKKVVVDFPEGMEAKVEISTPEIGKPSDRGFMSKMAKLPKKMFPHGAKGNVTIEEAPEVASEVQVKVPEA
-3987 HLKLDVKGLEKP
+3987 HLKMELKGPEKPGFEGDIGLPNKKVAVNVPEGIDGKFEIGTPEIGKPLDGGFISKMAKLPKKMFPHGSKESSISVEGAPEIGDVHAEMPEAHLKIEGRSLEKPGLEADIGISDKTVHIDLPEGIEGKVEISGPEIGKPTDGGFMAKMAKLPKKMFPHGSKESSISVEGAPEIGDVHAKVPEAHLEVDVKGLEKP
-3999 EPELEKVDADFPGG
+3999 CIEADTGISDKTVGVDLPESIEGKVEMSGPEIGKPVDGGFMAKMTKLPKKMFPHGSKESSISVEGAGAIGDVHGEMPEAHLEVDVKGLEKPCIEADIGISDKTVGVDLPESIEGKVEMSGPEIGKPMDGGFMAKMAKLPKKMFSHGSKESSISVEGAGAIGDAHGKMPEAYLKLEGKGLEKPGLEADIGVPGETVGVDLSEGIEGKVGISAPEIGRPTDGGFMAKMAKLPKKMFPHGSKEGSISVEGAPEFGDAHAKMPEAHLEMDVKGLEKPCVEADIGIPDKTAGVDLPEG
-4013 IEGKVEFTSPEV
+4013 IEGKVEISAPEIGKPTDGGFMAKMAKLPKKVFPHGSKGGVSVEGAPDNVGDIQAKMPEVRLKVDAKSPERPDIQGDV
-4025 GKSSDKG
+4025 VLPAKDVAVDLSESVEGKVEISAPDIGKQSDRG

-4051 GVSIAETSG
+4051 SASVEEVPEVDSGVQVKMHETHVKVDTKGHEKPEVDVDVLVPEVSAAVPEGIEGKFGITTPELEKPAGRGFMAKMFSHSPKGKDSIEYTSG
-4060 GFGDLDVEMPEA
+4060 LVGDVQLKLPEA
-4072 HLKVDVKGPEKPE
+4072 DLEVDVKGPEMIQGDVLKEKNVTMDLAEGMEGKVEIDLAEVEKPSDSGFMSKMAELPKKMFPHSSKGEVSLEEAPEVVSDVPANMPE
-4085 AHLDASL
+4085 AHLNLQVKDPERPVAEANILL
-4092 PDQKVDVGAP
+4092 PESEVMLNLSG
-4102 EGIGGKV
+4102 GIEGKV
-4109 ELSAPEVGKP
+4109 EVTPPEVGKP
-4119 SDSGFM
+4119 SDAGFVS
-4125 AKVAKL
+4125 KISKL
-4131 PKKMFPH
+4131 PKKLRSH
-4138 GTKGSISVEEGAEI
+4138 GKKAGTSFEEPMVTAEGA
-4152 TGDVHVEMPG
+4152 H
-4162 ARLNVEGLQK
+4162 
-4172 PDAEVDISLPE
+4172 VDIPHTEATMKIEAKLP
-4183 ERLAVGLPEGVEGK
+4183 
-4197 VEVSAPEVGKSSP
+4197 
-4210 ADFLS
+4210 S
-4215 KMAKVPKKMFPLGS
+4215 K
-4229 GGLSV
+4229 
-4234 EEESRVGDIHLEM
+4234 
-4247 PEAHLKASVE
+4247 PEAS
-4257 GLEKPGVEVDVAFPE
+4257 
-4272 KKGELPKGIQGKV
+4272 
-4285 EVSAPEVDKPSD
+4285 
-4297 GGFMSKM
+4297 
-4304 TKKIFSH
+4304 
-4311 GSKGGVSVEET
+4311 
-4322 SGVIGDV
+4322 
-4329 GIKMPEA
+4329 
-4336 HVKLDVKGLE
+4336 
-4346 KPETEAELSVRA
+4346 
-4358 DFPGGPKGKGDM
+4358 
-4370 PAAKI
+4370 
-4375 GKPSDGALMSAE
+4375 
-4387 TKLPEGA
+4387 
-4394 LPDGHKAGGSI
+4394 
-4405 EGTLVTGKD
+4405 
-4414 FGADIPGVLK
+4414 ADIGIPAGDSFADTSESVAGKL
-4424 VEATAPKMRQV
+4424 EID
-4435 HVEFSRPIKE
+4435 FSE
-4445 AAIERPDDVAAEVE
+4445 
-4459 MGTREAGKAPDKG
+4459 TGKAPDKG
-4472 FISKMAKLP
+4472 FMSKMAKLP

-4486 HGSKGGTSTD
+4486 HGPKGSSSTD
-4496 EHSEPAEGIDVKTP
+4496 EHSTPAEATDIKMPDLGVQ
-4510 ELSLKLQ
+4510 LQ
-4517 TEVKVPH
+4517 THAKTI
-4524 KPEDVSVSLHGKEVT
+4524 KRPEADVSVSVYEKDVT
-4539 VQLPEES
+4539 VQLPEGS
-4546 ERTVELSTRELV
+4546 KGMVEISTSELV
-4558 GVPDKP
+4558 GEHVPDGATQG
-4564 SADILPAGTELPITA
+4564 ADVMLPGMELPTME

-4590 IEVVEVTT
+4590 VEVIEVTT

-4604 ASPGLLSKV
+4604 SSPGLLSKV

-4620 FPRGSKSKG
+4620 FPRGSKSKS
-4629 SDEESPSA
+4629 SDEESPSTP
-4637 AKRELRETPGGLV
+4637 KRELKETPGGIV
-4650 EVVEVTKHDVTRH
+4650 EVIEVTKHDVAK
-4663 PESKHSPHDDATGA
+4663 PSESKHIEQDGTKISLKPASFETA
-4677 AVEPAM
+4677 A
-4683 LRAEPGSLMQSPP
+4683 GSKEGFPP
-4696 TLEEREIREV
+4696 THMTREIKEV

-4712 VVRVTKHIVG
+4712 VVKVTKHVVG
-4722 RLPED
+4722 KLPED
-4727 KHADTLGAVPLGTPL
+4727 KHSAESRSRMVDP
-4742 SLEAELAKDPSA
+4742 SLPWEAELAKDPSA
-4754 VVKREVKET
+4754 VVKRQVKET

-4776 EVGDVPFGDDF
+4776 EAGDVPFASDIAGDGSD
-4787 PGDRESG
+4787 

-4806 EGKPTVIRRLVTTTA
+4806 DGKPTIIRRLVTTTS
-4821 DGVQHVT
+4821 DGVQQVT
-4828 ENIEQGAEDVGS
+4828 EHIEQRAEELGNT
-4840 VASSLFAKM
+4840 ASSLFAKM
-4849 GDFAKGLSSGDSSA
+4849 GEFAKGLSSDDPSA
-4863 VTTREVKQLPGGGIE
+4863 VTTREVKKLPDGSVE
-4878 VVSITKQS
+4878 VVSITKRS
-4886 SSSPERGISSTQQL
+4886 SSSPGKET
-4900 PGDASELPSS
+4900 AATEHLPSS
-4910 TGSMHFAESAAGQ
+4910 TSGSMHFAESAAGK
-4923 PMEAKTTII
+4923 PMEAKTAIV

-4939 ETVVRT
+4939 ETIVCT
-4945 TTSIVTSAT
+4945 TTSVVTSAT
-4954 APGSSKPDLSADDL
+4954 ASGSSKPELSADVL
-4968 DKMFGDMEPPKV
+4968 DKMFGDIGKPKM
-4980 DERLKD
+4980 DDRLKD
-4986 VLTGGYRAKREVT
+4986 VLTAEGGIGAKREVT

-5011 EQSSETAS
+5011 EQTSGVAV

-5033 EYRGMTTAEGAPPQ
+5033 EYRCMMTTEGPPLSPH

-5079 MAVAGLGEA
+5079 LTVAGLGEA
-5088 VDTSDQVEEPVV
+5088 VDASDQVEEPVV

-5107 RESKRLSQE
+5107 RESKRYSQE

-5121 PLPKAMAFKSKPSEE
+5121 PLPKAMGFKTKPSEE

-5145 GVHDDGTVK
+5145 GIHDNGTVK

-5167 EMEEPAGA
+5167 EVEEPAGA

-5212 TTATAEAEAL
+5212 TTATADAEAL

-5260 VRPTEGAP
+5260 MKPGEGAP
-5268 RGDTMSSSVSRSSKD
+5268 RGDTMSTSISHSSKGS
-5283 DHRGSAAS
+5283 HGGSAAS
-5291 APSDHDEAES
+5291 APSRHDEAES

-5316 QSPPQEALSASR
+5316 QSPLQETLGTR

-5339 TRPAVSVKP
+5339 TRPVVTVKP

-5358 GEIVEESIV
+5358 GEIVEENIV

-5375 QGGTQASSGP
+5375 QNGAQVSSLPVASLP
-5385 SAGFPQLDDLAEQ
+5385 HLDLMDKRRQSREQKFQDMPEMAESLQ
-5398 QPHQGTEE
+5398 QIE
-5406 KGQVAPDP
+5406 GQ
-5414 SQPRRL
+5414 
-5420 EESQDLEGKGG
+5420 QDTDGKSD

-5441 DKEALDVC
+5441 DKEAFDVR
-5449 SVQVS
+5449 SVQS
-5454 EDARDQQ
+5454 SADIDQQ

-5466 VRVPALEESVAPTE
+5466 VRMPAPEECVSETLISSCELPGE
-5480 SPQPKVS
+5480 KPS

-5496 LLTAQQESGQA
+5496 LLAPQQEGSQT
-5507 ERDAA
+5507 ERRDAA
-5512 VVESSH
+5512 VAEPSH

-5525 PATSAVR
+5525 PAASAGR
-5532 SAGGR
+5532 SVGGR

-5549 ETAYRPEQDVSPAQ
+5549 ETAYCPTQDISPAQ

-5569 SPDMQ
+5569 TPDMQ
-5574 VRVGVSPTEVQPV
+5574 VRVGVSPTEVQPA
-5587 KEKPARYSESSMES
+5587 KEKSVRYSESSVES
-5601 SSEVGSPCPQSQG
+5601 SSEVGSPCPPSQG

-5641 SSPAGS
+5641 SSPTGS
-5647 RSPYEVVRDARTEEA
+5647 RSPYEVVREASTEETA
-5662 TSVALMEAEKSLQHA
+5662 KAALLKAEQSLHHVGQE
-5677 VREETFARPQSLVSE
+5677 VCPRPQSLMAE
-5692 ERSDQPELQIT
+5692 ERNEQMELQIKPT
-5703 TKIFAFDQ
+5703 IFNEAFDH
-5711 SPGVCAPEKKELSEG
+5711 SPKETAPEKKELSEG

-5766 GRPVPP
+5766 GRPIPP
-5772 TPPASPRTVQS
+5772 TPPASPRAVQS
-5783 AVEVQGEQVT
+5783 VEVHDELVT
-5793 WEAPVEQQEG
+5793 WEAPVAEQE
-5803 VQTEVACDI
+5803 EVHADLASDI
-5812 EAEEPAVIE
+5812 TAKKESVVKHDENAATDDEETTQPQLPE
-5821 QGESGDT
+5821 LR
-5828 DVTESATGT
+5828 TG
-5837 QEVRQTTTSGKRP
+5837 GKRP

-5860 DEDLVEREQSPTHVT
+5860 DEDLVEREQSPTHIT

-5894 SDGPRASGSHRR
+5894 SDGPRASGSHYRS
-5906 TASGVGTSVFEASSS
+5906 ASGVGVVALECGDSQKDGGSDKHS
-5921 HESGGNGKQSHE
+5921 HESG
-5933 SHDKGTQEDD
+5933 DKGTQELDD
-5943 KIAEEPEDTMFVIE
+5943 KVAEEPEETIFVIE
-5957 EEMPMG
+5957 EEALAE
-5963 TNRSELSWGDTNE
+5963 SS
-5976 KTVGITGGLSP
+5976 KSGLSYDDENEMAMCAAGTLSP
-5987 GFDSPPKTHDG
+5987 ELDSPPKKKDGDEG
-5998 SSSGKLDAASPV
+5998 SSSGKLDATSPV
-6010 VLRSKSKRTEKRSE
+6010 VLRSKSKRTEKKSE

-6060 SRPTSSEFDLNVLS
+6060 SRPTSSEFDVNILS

-6167 REPYDGEIPESVIR
+6167 REPYDAEIPESVIR

-6193 SASKDPTAHGSI
+6193 PVAKEVAPTLHGPTGARPSSSEGVFSPFQSVVSAELGRSCTGWPSASSSTAQGDSG
-6205 SPRPST
+6205 RST
-6211 SGGAYGP
+6211 WK
-6218 FQTSALMEPG
+6218 TEI
-6228 HSYTGWTPVGSSAA
+6228 
-6242 SGDPS
+6242 
-6247 RGAPRAEVLN
+6247 LN
-6257 GASAS
+6257 GAGS
-6262 PEGQER
+6262 PALFDGQR
-6268 RPRPGDDHMASS
+6268 RLRPNDDYMASS
-6280 HEEEQLSV
+6280 HEEDQLSV

-6303 VETMVDAV
+6303 IETIVDAV
-6311 EAQHFSCDSE
+6311 EAQRLSCE
-6321 RHHHRQSTMQ
+6321 TEQHHRQSRIQ
-6331 NLASLPLDQT
+6331 NSVSLPFDEAVAAEDAEADHNAGDDQ
-6341 AVVEGAGNGHSAVN
+6341 
-6355 DSATPPFQEV
+6355 ATPPFQEV

-6380 AAGGPVR
+6380 TAQTLRPVLE
-6387 QQDTPEG
+6387 QSAPER
-6394 QAEPQVVEAVVEA
+6394 QAEAQGAVAIFET
-6407 AGGDAPASHELDEQ
+6407 SHGEVSSSRELDEQ
-6421 ENSTELREEGFY
+6421 EDSTELREEGFY
-6433 AEIFQG
+6433 AETFQG
-6439 DLSSEEVESAANEAL
+6439 DLSSEEVESAVDEAL
-6454 LLGGRYHHERTM
+6454 LQGRSSSSYNEYCDKMTEYLGCSVRYEVK
-6466 CNVGDEI
+6466 NIAVKE
-6473 SPGESFERPVTP
+6473 PFERPATP
-6485 EPVVTMDAP
+6485 EPVDEIDGEDDKGNSSQKRLDDV
-6494 SGTDHHADHSA
+6494 SGD
-6505 VTSVFEHAGSKKSP
+6505 
-6519 TLVEKDTT
+6519 
-6527 DSDPENEPR
+6527 
-6536 ECAQGSKDLHT
+6536 T
-6547 FQDHPRSESASSS
+6547 FQHVHTEESMSYDKTAIKQECPEDDRCTFLPGSGSHSFQDQPHSESVSSS
-6560 PETAT
+6560 SGRAT
-6565 ADDIKLYTSKCEDYI
+6565 ADDVKLYATKCEDYI
-6580 LQMHQTYRYGVG
+6580 LQMHQSCQYDVG
-6592 LPKSSDEHFLPEEGM
+6592 LSNTSDESSYLPEEGM
-6607 DVENVKLLE
+6607 DVENVKLLAS
-6616 GRLQEGS
+6616 RLQEGN
-6623 GSQQDGS
+6623 GG

-6638 SYEQEYAGDVRVEH
+6638 SYEHEYVGDVRAEY

-6663 EAYDDERTR
+6663 ETYDDERARTR
-6672 LRARRRLSPISDERG
+6672 GKRRLSPISDERG

-6692 DTLAGRK
+6692 DTLGGRRT
-6699 MFGKS
+6699 FGKG

-6738 SFSGRQQQGRNGT
+6738 SFSGRQHQIRNGAG
-6751 CSEQDSVSLNS
+6751 SEQDSVSVNS

-6768 LEKELVEAE
+6768 LEKEIVEAE
-6777 GVDTRLRGEVVARLD
+6777 GVDTRLRGEAVPKLD

-6800 QASDPGHEATVYN
+6800 QASDPGHETTVCVEN
-6813 EDGVVLLRQAPPS
+6813 GIILLREMATDSSVNEEQYDGKADDAQS
-6826 DFHASEE
+6826 DEIQMAHE
-6833 DQEGGKTVNALSE
+6833 
-6846 ENQSAQELEVG
+6846 QELA
-6857 WSRTERHFLTT
+6857 WSRTERHFLST

-6884 ASTATQFDTDSLRD
+6884 ASTATQFDADSLRD
-6898 REIDDSESNFC
+6898 REIDDSESNFG
-6909 PDTPGW
+6909 PDTPGC
-6915 TQKECT
+6915 TQKESA

-6926 HDSLHD
+6926 QDSFHDS
-6932 AEHHDSLQEVLSKE
+6932 ERYDSLQEVLSKDK
-6946 NDSLQLRDPS
+6946 DSLQLKEPS
-6956 GDPDSLQD
+6956 AEADSLQD
-6964 DRNELQ
+6964 DCNELQ
-6970 DSLYEAQDIELDS
+6970 DSLYEARDIEWDS
-6983 VRAEETSAA
+6983 VRTEDDTSR
-6992 DGTSNIWQQ
+6992 NWHQ
-7001 FPSQIRT
+7001 FSSQIRT

-7020 SPLVVPVVVERID
+7020 SPFVVPVVVERID

-7040 DSTRVFVSDGE
+7040 ESTKAFISDAE
-7051 SLTRPQEHPCND
+7051 SLAQPLERPQND

-7073 PTSSANTHATY
+7073 PSSSANTHATY

-7104 SSTDTLDHETLHFT
+7104 SSTDTLDREALHFAAS
-7118 TQGKTF
+7118 GKSL
-7124 SLEGGLLV
+7124 SLEGGLPTEGNFTEEHL
-7132 EDDLTKEFFNP
+7132 DYA
-7143 DTTDTPRQN
+7143 TTDPRQN
-7152 KRISLEGRVSADDIE
+7152 KRMPAVGDGSTDDIE
-7167 ERFRECLLRSAVS
+7167 ERFRECLLRSAAS
-7180 PTDEEQVEECQTID
+7180 PTDEEQVEERQTID

-7208 VTSEPQLHTQ
+7208 VTSEPRLHTQ

-7227 QSREFVASF
+7227 RSREFVASF
-7236 AAMEPSSEK
+7236 SSIEPSSEK
-7245 DEYEGFDTAGNAV
+7245 DECEGFDAAGNV
-7258 RVTQHVLVRP
+7258 VHVTQHVLVRP
-7268 TVKTVTFTGPD
+7268 IVKTVTFTGPD
-7279 ARLQMREYMRSL
+7279 ARLQMREYMRNL
-7291 AGGQHSS
+7291 AGCQQSS

-7303 TSDSGVGACS
+7303 TSDSGVGVCS
-7313 SLASPQPLAPDPP
+7313 SRASPQPLVPDPP
-7326 AAAPT
+7326 ATAPS

-7342 GDHWVEAESAMGDS
+7342 GDHWMEAESALDDS
-7356 SQPATATRMIT
+7356 SRPVTATRVIT

-7385 TTTSCEEGGD
+7385 TTEEEEGAGGD
-7395 EPETRLRRSMQGVLD
+7395 DPELRMRRSMQGVLD
-7410 SFMAEPPPS
+7410 SFMADPS
-7419 RPDEE
+7419 APAPHSDEEE

>member
-1 MGPGEPTTGQNR
+1 ME
-13 DTWIALLVRYL
+13 
-24 ASHRDQC
+24 
-31 DPSLYLFIRWLTIL
+31 
-45 LFRAILS
+45 
-52 QMTPSATD
+52 
-60 GNASFLRAARAGNL
+60 
-74 EKVLDYLKG
+74 
-83 SIDINTSNANG
+83 
-94 LNALHLA
+94 
-101 AKEGHVNVV
+101 
-110 NELLKRGANV
+110 
-120 NATTKKGNSAL
+120 
-131 HIASLAGQEEV
+131 
-142 VKLLVQ
+142 
-148 KQANVNVQSQNGF
+148 
-161 TPLYMAAQE
+161 
-170 NHDGVVRFLLANGA
+170 
-184 NQSLATEDGFTPLA
+184 
-198 VALQQGHDKVVAVL
+198 
-212 LENDARGK
+212 
-220 VRLPALHIASKKDD
+220 
-234 CKAAALLLH
+234 
-243 SEHNPDVTS
+243 
-252 KSGFTPLHIAAHY
+252 
-265 GNSNIASL
+265 
-273 LLEKGADVNFPAKH
+273 
-287 QITPLHVAAKW
+287 
-298 GKSNMVKL
+298 
-306 LLEKGAKMDAS
+306 
-317 TRDGLTPL
+317 
-325 HCAARSGHDQVVEQL
+325 
-340 LEKNAP
+340 
-346 ITAKTKNGLA
+346 
-356 PLHMASQGDHVDSAR
+356 
-371 ILLYHKAPVDDVTV
+371 
-385 DYLTALHVAAHCGH
+385 
-399 VGVAK
+399 
-404 LLLDRRADPNA
+404 
-415 RALNGFTPLH
+415 
-425 IACKKNRIKVVE
+425 RIKRQR
-437 LLLKH
+437 
-442 GASIEATTESGLT
+442 
-455 PLHVASFMGCM
+455 M
-466 NIVIYLIQH
+466 Q
-475 GANPD
+475 
-480 IPTVR
+480 
-485 GETPLHL
+485 
-492 AARAN
+492 
-497 QTDIIRILLRNG
+497 
-509 AHVDAKARELQTALH
+509 
-524 IASRLGNADMVGLL
+524 
-538 LQHGAAVDAPTKDAY
+538 
-553 TPLHVAAREGQD
+553 
-565 EVAALLLDH
+565 
-574 GAALAAPTKKGFTP
+574 
-588 LHLAAKYG
+588 
-596 NLKVAQLL
+596 
-604 LQKDA
+604 
-609 PVDAQGKNGVTP
+609 
-621 LHVAAH
+621 
-627 YDHVNVALLL
+627 
-637 LEKGASPHSAA
+637 EK
-648 RNGYTPLHVAARK
+648 
-661 DQMDI
+661 
-666 ASSLLEYGA
+666 
-675 KPGAESRAGFT
+675 
-686 PLHLAAQEGHA
+686 
-697 DLAALLVEH
+697 
-706 GADCDAKAKN
+706 
-716 GLTPMHLC
+716 
-724 AQEDRV
+724 
-730 EVATILAK
+730 
-738 HGASLDPTTK
+738 
-748 AGYTPLHVAC
+748 
-758 HFGQTNMIRFL
+758 
-769 LRQGANVNATT
+769 
-780 SHGYT
+780 
-785 PLHQAA
+785 
-791 QQGHTLIINLL
+791 
-802 LEHRAAPNAITNQG
+802 
-816 QTALAIAQRLGY
+816 
-828 ISVVETLKV
+828 
-837 VTETIVTTTT
+837 
-847 TTVTEEKYRVVAP
+847 
-860 ETMHE
+860 
-865 TFMSDSED
+865 
-873 EAAEDN
+873 
-879 MLGDQ
+879 
-884 SFRYLTAD
+884 
-892 EMKSLGDDSLPIDVT
+892 
-907 RDERITESIHITR
+907 
-920 EPGHAAPLTQEE
+920 
-932 ERLSPT
+932 
-938 QAHTTEAVF
+938 
-947 VGNYAPDNVDLSR
+947 
-960 TPIHAGSLLS
+960 
-970 WDGDSCSS
+970 
-978 AYVLSPT
+978 
-985 KRMWRESSKLKWKT
+985 
-999 FLVSFLVDARGG
+999 
-1011 AMRGCRH
+1011 
-1018 SGVRVIIP
+1018 
-1026 PRKAQMPMRITCR
+1026 
-1039 YLRKEKLPHPPPLL
+1039 
-1053 EGEAC
+1053 
-1058 ASRILEVGPA
+1058 
-1068 GAKFLGPVI
+1068 
-1077 LEVPH
+1077 
-1082 FASLR
+1082 
-1087 GKEREISILR
+1087 
-1097 SDNGETWKEH
+1097 
-1107 TLEASEE
+1107 
-1114 AVQEVLNESFEG
+1114 
-1126 EELSALEDLQTNR
+1126 
-1139 IVRILT
+1139 
-1145 TDFPQYFAVV
+1145 
-1155 SRTRQ
+1155 
-1160 EVHAVGPEGGLLS
+1160 
-1173 STVVPQVQAIFPEG
+1173 
-1187 ALTKKIRVG
+1187 
-1196 LQAQPIPAELVTKLL
+1196 AQPIPAELVTKLL

-1588 VHLDQSGFDTFREEL
+1588 VHLDQSGRLSPKERGFKFIQRNCPHGCILLFKGFDTFREEL

-1626 MKEAESAE
+1626 MKGAPLASVWLCGHVAGGLMRGHVSHPLCKEAESAE

-1848 LGTEPLEER
+1848 LGTEPLGER

-1959 EVPVDVDKEGEFSAP
+1959 EVPGDVDKEGEFSAP

-2005 SSFSESSPVSK
+2005 SSISESSPVSK

-2782 GKVVISGPDFDKSS
+2782 GKVEISGPDFDKSS

-2837 GLKVDVEGF
+2837 GLKVDVEGL

-4051 GVSIAETSG
+4051 GVSVAETSG

-4424 VEATAPKMRQV
+4424 VEATAPKMREV
-4435 HVEFSRPIKE
+4435 DVEFSRPIKE

-4546 ERTVELSTRELV
+4546 ERTVELSTRELGKHSDKGFLSKMAKFPKKMFSYSPKANISGGEPPDSFDNVHDKVTGLKVHAETDLQYKEEHANIVVPTKKVSGNLLEKTVGTVEVGTPELGQASDGHPLSRMSELPKVMLPQVPEPTLVVEQPLEACQGLRVETPGVEKRRIDVETSAGSIRDSELFRLKEKGARAERDWEVGVDHKGSILEEPLLNVQDTDISLSEQGPHKEGLGKVPEQPCAVFGVSLQGQEVAVDLTEEQGASKFGEESGRGVLPQAKNIPKEVLSRDSKEAAALEVSLRHNKDTHFKGPQTELNLTGGVGPRKKAESDLQAKKGYAESAVVTGEMGTVEIGSPELGKQRGGSIMSKIAKLPKKVFRYSSRGEVATVSAGASGGSLKIKSPERTNVKLGTSSPGGKMNQGVLEASLLGPEKPSGGTVAPAALADVKISEVPKCHLDASVHPEITSTAPPECTGESTNGASPDHSKPPRRALETAMAEFPEKAILLGSEGVNSGAAEADFERQRKSLEICTTDVHASVPKAEVAVEVPQVAFVLPQHEALLNESLVSDLPELSTAGVSIHKTPAVFGNVRGQICHLHHKTPEAEIDGSVSDSIITDCVGFRGDVEISAPKHARPSVKPDTGSPPVSDADAWAVELIDVRIPKPEARVQVNVGIHDEPHELSEGAMSVKKTSADLSDIPCETVSKHTVRSKFSDDDATVPLKENISFEASSWPSEASGSQAPGSAEHFKAGVSVMEKPLREDAGNVQEVSRGTVDIIAPKLGKPKKRGFMSKMAKFPPKMFSRGSKEIASVEKPSVSTEGTDLSISRSGAHTKEGVKVAEKPKDIVDASQSEARISVDVLDDSQKRIGKASTPERSQSQEKGLIGKMSKLPKKMFSHGSKRGAVKEEFPVGGEDASCKIVGSEGFGAMTVSDEKGELDNNLSEQKAFEERPERCKDTANVILPTTGHSSMRTLSEMTKLQENVVPHGPKVHDTVEMPYVGSEGVFPDVLATIPSRETDISLIGKAMAVDIPESHEAAIDLCVADHKILTQELAPLKMGERPGLKESLEIRQPGPVAGVSANSEKVASAGVQLEKFSKFPSTADSEVSYTSRATGENFVTKLTKAPSKQPLDSEGVVLFNGSSGKHFEAPVVDSTGLQKIHSSEEGFMSKECRTDIQEPSVRLRVTEIDIKPITKASDFAEVPKGDQKLFELAPRFFDVDPCAATEIPQMAMLKEQKTFEEELFAEPPEPVRGTGKPEGDKRAVVSEGSLKTPGGSVKVVKVMAHGITTIPKGAPGLQSEKISEMFPSDRSTGIFEGDLATSTNVVHVTKHEIGKHLKPLRAEKRAKGEVQSYYDQEQGLVMEAHKIVTRSKHTETPGAFIEVLDVTAHDVEKPRDDSFISVKSKGPVRLTPRSGKVTELPASAERSSKPAGEQIEDSRIFVAV

-5079 MAVAGLGEA
+5079 MAVAGLGE
-5088 VDTSDQVEEPVV
+5088 
-5100 EKLELAR
+5100 
-5107 RESKRLSQE
+5107 
-5116 FEQDE
+5116 
-5121 PLPKAMAFKSKPSEE
+5121 
-5136 TVVSSTQVK
+5136 
-5145 GVHDDGTVK
+5145 G
-5154 HTVTTVTKTTIIQ
+5154 IQ
-5167 EMEEPAGA
+5167 WGLVGPFFSFHLLCEWFP
-5175 PRPGESETWASD
+5175 
-5187 LDTSQVSVSSLPEDE
+5187 
-5202 RTEPTLSSSA
+5202 
-5212 TTATAEAEAL
+5212 L
-5222 SGPLA
+5222 SGHA
-5227 RTQVEEKEW
+5227 R
-5236 TETDPDSGEVR
+5236 
-5247 HIISKTTHTTVTS
+5247 
-5260 VRPTEGAP
+5260 
-5268 RGDTMSSSVSRSSKD
+5268 
-5283 DHRGSAAS
+5283 
-5291 APSDHDEAES
+5291 
-5301 LTFFQKKEFFEKLSE
+5301 
-5316 QSPPQEALSASR
+5316 
-5328 LGSTPSLDTAL
+5328 
-5339 TRPAVSVKP
+5339 
-5348 RPRSESLTSQ
+5348 
-5358 GEIVEESIV
+5358 
-5367 FAERLRLF
+5367 
-5375 QGGTQASSGP
+5375 
-5385 SAGFPQLDDLAEQ
+5385 
-5398 QPHQGTEE
+5398 
-5406 KGQVAPDP
+5406 
-5414 SQPRRL
+5414 
-5420 EESQDLEGKGG
+5420 
-5431 TRLLVHTSDA
+5431 
-5441 DKEALDVC
+5441 
-5449 SVQVS
+5449 
-5454 EDARDQQ
+5454 
-5461 FSRMR
+5461 
-5466 VRVPALEESVAPTE
+5466 
-5480 SPQPKVS
+5480 
-5487 PLRDAYKDS
+5487 
-5496 LLTAQQESGQA
+5496 
-5507 ERDAA
+5507 
-5512 VVESSH
+5512 
-5518 APSAAAD
+5518 
-5525 PATSAVR
+5525 
-5532 SAGGR
+5532 
-5537 ERSPLLE
+5537 
-5544 ASPPE
+5544 
-5549 ETAYRPEQDVSPAQ
+5549 
-5563 EYPEYL
+5563 
-5569 SPDMQ
+5569 
-5574 VRVGVSPTEVQPV
+5574 
-5587 KEKPARYSESSMES
+5587 
-5601 SSEVGSPCPQSQG
+5601 
-5614 GTAMA
+5614 
-5619 FENVAFAGED
+5619 
-5629 VIDATSSPVEES
+5629 
-5641 SSPAGS
+5641 
-5647 RSPYEVVRDARTEEA
+5647 
-5662 TSVALMEAEKSLQHA
+5662 
-5677 VREETFARPQSLVSE
+5677 
-5692 ERSDQPELQIT
+5692 
-5703 TKIFAFDQ
+5703 
-5711 SPGVCAPEKKELSEG
+5711 
-5726 LLGVGLLTVSD
+5726 
-5737 MTARTPES
+5737 
-5745 RRGDSDEDEEEWA
+5745 
-5758 DHVMSKIR
+5758 
-5766 GRPVPP
+5766 
-5772 TPPASPRTVQS
+5772 
-5783 AVEVQGEQVT
+5783 
-5793 WEAPVEQQEG
+5793 
-5803 VQTEVACDI
+5803 
-5812 EAEEPAVIE
+5812 
-5821 QGESGDT
+5821 
-5828 DVTESATGT
+5828 
-5837 QEVRQTTTSGKRP
+5837 
-5850 QLEHIPSEIS
+5850 
-5860 DEDLVEREQSPTHVT
+5860 
-5875 ATCRGDRKDSSSDR
+5875 
-5889 NSSPD
+5889 
-5894 SDGPRASGSHRR
+5894 
-5906 TASGVGTSVFEASSS
+5906 
-5921 HESGGNGKQSHE
+5921 
-5933 SHDKGTQEDD
+5933 
-5943 KIAEEPEDTMFVIE
+5943 
-5957 EEMPMG
+5957 
-5963 TNRSELSWGDTNE
+5963 
-5976 KTVGITGGLSP
+5976 
-5987 GFDSPPKTHDG
+5987 
-5998 SSSGKLDAASPV
+5998 
-6010 VLRSKSKRTEKRSE
+6010 
-6024 KRSSRDMDTGHSG
+6024 
-6037 SETDHSHYYSFEM
+6037 
-6050 TSDSGKTPGA
+6050 
-6060 SRPTSSEFDLNVLS
+6060 
-6074 GQASSE
+6074 
-6080 YETCATSQD
+6080 
-6089 GEVSGSYAT
+6089 
-6098 AAASSHD
+6098 
-6105 TSFATAR
+6105 
-6112 SSLSG
+6112 
-6117 SSRGSAYSV
+6117 
-6126 DSESSGHLGS
+6126 
-6136 MEVSEASETIV
+6136 
-6147 ASAHEELDSD
+6147 
-6157 NESERSKSVL
+6157 
-6167 REPYDGEIPESVIR
+6167 
-6181 GGVEHPFLPSWQ
+6181 
-6193 SASKDPTAHGSI
+6193 
-6205 SPRPST
+6205 
-6211 SGGAYGP
+6211 
-6218 FQTSALMEPG
+6218 
-6228 HSYTGWTPVGSSAA
+6228 
-6242 SGDPS
+6242 
-6247 RGAPRAEVLN
+6247 
-6257 GASAS
+6257 
-6262 PEGQER
+6262 
-6268 RPRPGDDHMASS
+6268 
-6280 HEEEQLSV
+6280 
-6288 SESSATQSEHTWQTS
+6288 
-6303 VETMVDAV
+6303 
-6311 EAQHFSCDSE
+6311 
-6321 RHHHRQSTMQ
+6321 
-6331 NLASLPLDQT
+6331 
-6341 AVVEGAGNGHSAVN
+6341 
-6355 DSATPPFQEV
+6355 
-6365 NGPVEVEYVPEYDDL
+6365 
-6380 AAGGPVR
+6380 
-6387 QQDTPEG
+6387 
-6394 QAEPQVVEAVVEA
+6394 
-6407 AGGDAPASHELDEQ
+6407 
-6421 ENSTELREEGFY
+6421 
-6433 AEIFQG
+6433 
-6439 DLSSEEVESAANEAL
+6439 
-6454 LLGGRYHHERTM
+6454 
-6466 CNVGDEI
+6466 
-6473 SPGESFERPVTP
+6473 
-6485 EPVVTMDAP
+6485 
-6494 SGTDHHADHSA
+6494 
-6505 VTSVFEHAGSKKSP
+6505 
-6519 TLVEKDTT
+6519 
-6527 DSDPENEPR
+6527 
-6536 ECAQGSKDLHT
+6536 
-6547 FQDHPRSESASSS
+6547 
-6560 PETAT
+6560 
-6565 ADDIKLYTSKCEDYI
+6565 
-6580 LQMHQTYRYGVG
+6580 
-6592 LPKSSDEHFLPEEGM
+6592 
-6607 DVENVKLLE
+6607 
-6616 GRLQEGS
+6616 
-6623 GSQQDGS
+6623 
-6630 QQDFPYDL
+6630 
-6638 SYEQEYAGDVRVEH
+6638 
-6652 GDLYTHQEVEE
+6652 
-6663 EAYDDERTR
+6663 
-6672 LRARRRLSPISDERG
+6672 
-6687 STPDY
+6687 
-6692 DTLAGRK
+6692 
-6699 MFGKS
+6699 
-6704 SEKDDASTSSL
+6704 
-6715 MEFERLEA
+6715 
-6723 EMASGTKSSSVGSSD
+6723 
-6738 SFSGRQQQGRNGT
+6738 
-6751 CSEQDSVSLNS
+6751 
-6762 LTEFER
+6762 
-6768 LEKELVEAE
+6768 
-6777 GVDTRLRGEVVARLD
+6777 
-6792 EIDEGHES
+6792 
-6800 QASDPGHEATVYN
+6800 
-6813 EDGVVLLRQAPPS
+6813 
-6826 DFHASEE
+6826 
-6833 DQEGGKTVNALSE
+6833 
-6846 ENQSAQELEVG
+6846 
-6857 WSRTERHFLTT
+6857 
-6868 RTESGHSV
+6868 
-6876 DSVDRQSS
+6876 
-6884 ASTATQFDTDSLRD
+6884 
-6898 REIDDSESNFC
+6898 
-6909 PDTPGW
+6909 
-6915 TQKECT
+6915 
-6921 DLDSL
+6921 
-6926 HDSLHD
+6926 
-6932 AEHHDSLQEVLSKE
+6932 
-6946 NDSLQLRDPS
+6946 
-6956 GDPDSLQD
+6956 
-6964 DRNELQ
+6964 
-6970 DSLYEAQDIELDS
+6970 
-6983 VRAEETSAA
+6983 
-6992 DGTSNIWQQ
+6992 
-7001 FPSQIRT
+7001 
-7008 TELSPTL
+7008 
-7015 SRPAS
+7015 
-7020 SPLVVPVVVERID
+7020 
-7033 TLTWVDQ
+7033 
-7040 DSTRVFVSDGE
+7040 
-7051 SLTRPQEHPCND
+7051 
-7063 TLVSSTDSLE
+7063 
-7073 PTSSANTHATY
+7073 
-7084 QCDTDSMMSSLNSA
+7084 
-7098 EESTMV
+7098 
-7104 SSTDTLDHETLHFT
+7104 
-7118 TQGKTF
+7118 
-7124 SLEGGLLV
+7124 
-7132 EDDLTKEFFNP
+7132 
-7143 DTTDTPRQN
+7143 
-7152 KRISLEGRVSADDIE
+7152 
-7167 ERFRECLLRSAVS
+7167 
-7180 PTDEEQVEECQTID
+7180 
-7194 EKGNLIVTR
+7194 
-7203 TVKRH
+7203 
-7208 VTSEPQLHTQ
+7208 
-7218 TFAGPDAEQ
+7218 
-7227 QSREFVASF
+7227 
-7236 AAMEPSSEK
+7236 
-7245 DEYEGFDTAGNAV
+7245 
-7258 RVTQHVLVRP
+7258 
-7268 TVKTVTFTGPD
+7268 
-7279 ARLQMREYMRSL
+7279 
-7291 AGGQHSS
+7291 
-7298 AENTP
+7298 
-7303 TSDSGVGACS
+7303 
-7313 SLASPQPLAPDPP
+7313 
-7326 AAAPT
+7326 
-7331 SACPGLQRLSG
+7331 SACPLGHMR
-7342 GDHWVEAESAMGDS
+7342 
-7356 SQPATATRMIT
+7356 
-7367 TRTTRTVGPDG
+7367 
-7378 REQLVTT
+7378 
-7385 TTTSCEEGGD
+7385 
-7395 EPETRLRRSMQGVLD
+7395 
-7410 SFMAEPPPS
+7410 
-7419 RPDEE
+7419 

>member
-1 MGPGEPTTGQNR
+1 MGPGEPTIRQSR
-13 DTWIALLVRYL
+13 ESWIGCLIRLL
-24 ASHRDQC
+24 ASQNDQC
-31 DPSLYLFIRWLTIL
+31 DPSVYLFLRWLTL
-45 LFRAILS
+45 LLLRAVLS
-52 QMTPSATD
+52 QMMPPATD

-110 NELLKRGANV
+110 SELLKRGANV

-273 LLEKGADVNFPAKH
+273 LLDKGADVNFPAKH

-306 LLEKGAKMDAS
+306 LLEKGAKIDAS

-802 LEHRAAPNAITNQG
+802 LEHRAAPNAVTNQG

-920 EPGHAAPLTQEE
+920 EPGHPAPLTQEE

-938 QAHTTEAVF
+938 QAHTTEAIF

-1332 VFAKRLDPMEAQ
+1332 VFAKRQDPMEAQ

-1438 RASEPPQAPL
+1438 RATEPPQAPL

-1502 GSDWAALAAQL
+1502 GSDWPALAAQL

-1645 RHTGSEAKGTSKTIP
+1645 KHTGSEAK
-1660 GVRKGSPIS
+1660 
-1669 PTVGRIVR
+1669 VGEHV
-1677 GSSKEKTAPQMAVE
+1677 
-1691 ETFEEEPVVKS
+1691 
-1702 ESAEAT
+1702 
-1708 QQAAS
+1708 
-1713 GAGPTAPP
+1713 
-1721 RDAKRKSKKEKTAP
+1721 
-1735 GPDYSLPRIRDTPER
+1735 PD
-1750 AFESATDATAVSSV
+1750 
-1764 RESTSREST
+1764 
-1773 PEGKAKKKKE
+1773 
-1783 KKEKSPSPP
+1783 
-1792 GPDYT
+1792 
-1797 LPRLRDLYTP
+1797 
-1807 PRDVPL
+1807 
-1813 TSGPPEEDLSEASL
+1813 
-1827 ARKSKERSL
+1827 
-1836 SPGSLRTAENGS
+1836 
-1848 LGTEPLEER
+1848 
-1857 EAKREPRG
+1857 
-1865 SEDTIVEKV
+1865 
-1874 ERVVKETP
+1874 
-1882 GKIVE
+1882 
-1887 MVHIKRQRSSKSPE
+1887 
-1901 GKGTPKD
+1901 
-1908 KKKKGFPSSDVD
+1908 
-1920 TPDAAGES
+1920 
-1928 KDVPSD
+1928 
-1934 STEAKKKQKM
+1934 
-1944 EKESS
+1944 
-1949 PTKHRSKDVK
+1949 
-1959 EVPVDVDKEGEFSAP
+1959 
-1974 DGKSPDSSFLSKMAK
+1974 
-1989 KMFPRGGRAS
+1989 
-1999 ASDEEP
+1999 
-2005 SSFSESSPVSK
+2005 
-2016 KKAGKLPK
+2016 
-2024 SATLPKASEK
+2024 K
-2034 SSKMPTHGIKSV
+2034 SSQGA
-2046 DVEVDA
+2046 DV
-2052 SKLALKG
+2052 LL
-2059 TKDVPAMDA
+2059 
-2068 DDLETS
+2068 
-2074 TGDVVKDSDGRF
+2074 
-2086 FSKMAKIPKRM
+2086 
-2097 FPRSSKTSSSE
+2097 
-2108 DEPSSASESIS
+2108 
-2119 AAKQKGKKEP
+2119 
-2129 KGEISSKKKDKSL
+2129 
-2142 KIKQPDSKTLSG
+2142 
-2154 SFAVGVDK
+2154 
-2162 DRSSPGKEDVDAK
+2162 PGKELPTVE
-2175 GHDRE
+2175 GQE
-2180 KSPGAK
+2180 
-2186 LGLKIGS
+2186 I
-2193 IEKSLPHVKVGG
+2193 IEK
-2205 SVERPEG
+2205 
-2212 KTLDIKPLHKEPQ
+2212 
-2225 LSDERELSGK
+2225 
-2235 LSSDIELSL
+2235 
-2244 SSKEPTV
+2244 
-2251 DLPEATEESFDIG
+2251 
-2264 TPEHGKSSK
+2264 
-2273 GGFMHKMA
+2273 
-2281 KLPRKMFSH
+2281 
-2290 GFKGDASVE
+2290 
-2299 EPSAGHEGKSV
+2299 
-2310 SGPELEF
+2310 
-2317 KLDAKASDMK
+2317 
-2327 GPDGVPAKEI
+2327 
-2337 TTSQPGTIDIK
+2337 
-2348 APQSDV
+2348 
-2354 HLKMKG
+2354 
-2360 KIPEKPG
+2360 
-2367 AKVDIAFPT
+2367 
-2376 KKLAVGVPYG
+2376 
-2386 AEKHEYQV
+2386 
-2394 DQAEIRASFPD
+2394 
-2405 RPEAGVEIPGKQI
+2405 
-2418 SVDFPE
+2418 
-2424 GRDEKIEISGQ
+2424 
-2435 GIGKPSDVGFMS
+2435 
-2447 KVAKLPKKMLSYG
+2447 
-2460 SKEDGSA
+2460 
-2467 DEEPGA
+2467 
-2473 VGDVHFKMPQ
+2473 
-2483 GHIKVDVKGSE
+2483 
-2494 KPDLKG
+2494 
-2500 DIEVPGKKA
+2500 
-2509 TVGMPEGIEGRVE
+2509 
-2522 LSAPE
+2522 
-2527 VAKPSDGGFM
+2527 
-2537 SKMAKLPKKMFP
+2537 
-2549 HGSKGGVSVEG
+2549 
-2560 EAGIAGDVHVKMPEA
+2560 
-2575 HLQVGAE
+2575 
-2582 GLEKPEAELDIALPK
+2582 
-2597 KKVGVDLPDVDG
+2597 
-2609 KVEISGPEFSKS
+2609 
-2621 PDGGFISKMA
+2621 
-2631 KLPKKM
+2631 
-2637 FPHGTKDVS
+2637 
-2646 VEGEPGD
+2646 
-2653 IHIKMPEAHLKV
+2653 
-2665 GIEGLE
+2665 
-2671 KPEGEVDIAL
+2671 
-2681 PEKQIDVDLP
+2681 
-2691 EGVEGKFEV
+2691 
-2700 SGPEFG
+2700 
-2706 RSSDGGFIS
+2706 
-2715 KMANLPKKMFPHG
+2715 
-2728 TKDVSVEK
+2728 
-2736 GPEVGDIHV
+2736 
-2745 EMPEARLKVDVEG
+2745 
-2758 LKKPEIDVELP
+2758 
-2769 KKKVGVDLPEEVE
+2769 
-2782 GKVVISGPDFDKSS
+2782 
-2796 DGGFMSKMAKLPK
+2796 
-2809 KMFSHG
+2809 
-2815 AKDVSVERGPEVG
+2815 
-2828 DIHIKMPEA
+2828 
-2837 GLKVDVEGF
+2837 
-2846 EKPEIDVDLSRK
+2846 
-2858 KVGVDL
+2858 
-2864 PEGVEGKVE
+2864 
-2873 MSGPEFDK
+2873 
-2881 LSDGTFM
+2881 
-2888 SKMAKFPKKMFPHG
+2888 
-2902 SKDVSL
+2902 
-2908 EGEPEV
+2908 
-2914 GDIHVKM
+2914 
-2921 PEAHLKVGVEGLKKP
+2921 
-2936 EADVDIA
+2936 
-2943 LPQKEIDVDLPE
+2943 
-2955 GVEGKID
+2955 
-2962 ISGPEFGKSSDGGFI
+2962 
-2977 SKMAKLPKKM
+2977 
-2987 FPHGSKG
+2987 
-2994 GVSVEGEAG
+2994 
-3003 IAGDVHVKMPEAHL
+3003 
-3017 QVGAEGLEKPEAELD
+3017 
-3032 IALPKK
+3032 
-3038 KVGVD
+3038 
-3043 LPDVDGKVEISGP
+3043 
-3056 EFSKSP
+3056 
-3062 DGGFI
+3062 
-3067 SKMAKLPKKMF
+3067 
-3078 PHGTKDVSVEGEPG
+3078 
-3092 DIHVKMP
+3092 
-3099 EAHLK
+3099 
-3104 VGIEGLEKPE
+3104 
-3114 GEVDIALP
+3114 
-3122 EKQIDVDLPEGVE
+3122 
-3135 GKFEVSAQ
+3135 
-3143 GVGKPSDTGFMSK
+3143 
-3156 MTKFPKKMFPHGTK
+3156 
-3170 GVSVE
+3170 
-3175 EEHEVDGIQVK
+3175 
-3186 MPEAHLKVGVKGLEK
+3186 
-3201 PEAEVDVTLPKK
+3201 
-3213 KVGVDIP
+3213 
-3220 EGVEG
+3220 
-3225 KVELPAPQVG
+3225 
-3235 KSSDKGFMSKMAKL
+3235 
-3249 PKKMFPHGSKGVS
+3249 
-3262 VEEEHKV
+3262 
-3269 GSVHVKTPE
+3269 
-3278 AHLKMGAKG
+3278 
-3287 LEKPEAELDVTLP
+3287 
-3300 KKKVGV
+3300 
-3306 DLPEGVEGKVELTA
+3306 
-3320 PEVPKQSDKGFMSKM
+3320 
-3335 KKMFPHS
+3335 
-3342 PKGVSGDKELEVG
+3342 
-3355 DVQAKMPE
+3355 
-3363 AHLKVGVKGFGK
+3363 
-3375 PEVRGGIPSPKK
+3375 
-3387 KVSVDLPEP
+3387 
-3396 VDGKVELSAP
+3396 
-3406 ELGKSL
+3406 
-3412 EGGITSKMAKV
+3412 
-3423 PKKKFPLG
+3423 
-3431 SKGVASIEGAPG
+3431 
-3443 DVHVKIPEA
+3443 
-3452 HLMSDVS
+3452 
-3459 GMEKPEAEVDI
+3459 
-3470 SFSDQKV
+3470 
-3477 DVDLP
+3477 
-3482 GSIEGKV
+3482 
-3489 ELTAPEVGKPS
+3489 
-3500 DGGFMSKMAKLPKKM
+3500 
-3515 FPHGSKGGISVEEVP
+3515 
-3530 EVGGVH
+3530 
-3536 VEMPEAHLKLGV
+3536 
-3548 KGLEKPETEVDISI
+3548 
-3562 PDEKVDVDFP
+3562 
-3572 GGFEGKVE
+3572 
-3580 LTGPEVG
+3580 
-3587 KQPDGGFMSKM
+3587 
-3598 AKIPK
+3598 
-3603 KMFPHGPKGGVSVE
+3603 
-3617 GELEVGDVQG
+3617 
-3627 SVPEAHLKMG
+3627 
-3637 VGGLEK
+3637 
-3643 PQADVD
+3643 
-3649 IALPKE
+3649 
-3655 EVEVGLPEG
+3655 
-3664 VGGKVELSAPELG
+3664 
-3677 KSVEGGFMSKMAK
+3677 
-3690 FPKKMFPH
+3690 
-3698 GSKGGVSV
+3698 
-3706 EEAPGGVGD
+3706 
-3715 VNVKMPEA
+3715 
-3723 HLKLGAKGP
+3723 
-3732 EKPDTEVDITLPDK
+3732 
-3746 KIDVDLPGEF
+3746 
-3756 EGKVELTAPEIGKP
+3756 
-3770 SDGGFMSKM
+3770 
-3779 AKLPKKMFPHGSKGG
+3779 
-3794 ISVEE
+3794 
-3799 ELQGVGDANVKM
+3799 
-3811 PEAHL
+3811 
-3816 KLDVA
+3816 
-3821 GVEKPEAEVGIS
+3821 
-3833 LPDQKIDVDL
+3833 
-3843 PGGIE
+3843 
-3848 GEVQLKASEVGK
+3848 
-3860 SVDGKIASK
+3860 
-3869 MAKLPKK
+3869 
-3876 MFSHASKEEPLG
+3876 
-3888 DAHIK
+3888 
-3893 VPEAQLKFDV
+3893 
-3903 KGPEK
+3903 
-3908 PGAEVDISLPDKK
+3908 
-3921 VDVELPGGI
+3921 
-3930 EGKVEITAPEVGKSD
+3930 
-3945 KGFMSKMAKFPKK
+3945 
-3958 MFSHGSKGGS
+3958 
-3968 SVEEA
+3968 
-3973 PDGVGDV
+3973 
-3980 HVKIPEA
+3980 
-3987 HLKLDVKGLEKP
+3987 
-3999 EPELEKVDADFPGG
+3999 
-4013 IEGKVEFTSPEV
+4013 
-4025 GKSSDKG
+4025 
-4032 FMSKMAKLPKK
+4032 
-4043 MFPHGSKG
+4043 
-4051 GVSIAETSG
+4051 
-4060 GFGDLDVEMPEA
+4060 
-4072 HLKVDVKGPEKPE
+4072 
-4085 AHLDASL
+4085 
-4092 PDQKVDVGAP
+4092 
-4102 EGIGGKV
+4102 
-4109 ELSAPEVGKP
+4109 
-4119 SDSGFM
+4119 
-4125 AKVAKL
+4125 
-4131 PKKMFPH
+4131 
-4138 GTKGSISVEEGAEI
+4138 
-4152 TGDVHVEMPG
+4152 
-4162 ARLNVEGLQK
+4162 
-4172 PDAEVDISLPE
+4172 
-4183 ERLAVGLPEGVEGK
+4183 
-4197 VEVSAPEVGKSSP
+4197 
-4210 ADFLS
+4210 
-4215 KMAKVPKKMFPLGS
+4215 
-4229 GGLSV
+4229 
-4234 EEESRVGDIHLEM
+4234 
-4247 PEAHLKASVE
+4247 
-4257 GLEKPGVEVDVAFPE
+4257 
-4272 KKGELPKGIQGKV
+4272 
-4285 EVSAPEVDKPSD
+4285 
-4297 GGFMSKM
+4297 
-4304 TKKIFSH
+4304 
-4311 GSKGGVSVEET
+4311 
-4322 SGVIGDV
+4322 
-4329 GIKMPEA
+4329 
-4336 HVKLDVKGLE
+4336 
-4346 KPETEAELSVRA
+4346 
-4358 DFPGGPKGKGDM
+4358 
-4370 PAAKI
+4370 
-4375 GKPSDGALMSAE
+4375 
-4387 TKLPEGA
+4387 
-4394 LPDGHKAGGSI
+4394 
-4405 EGTLVTGKD
+4405 
-4414 FGADIPGVLK
+4414 
-4424 VEATAPKMRQV
+4424 
-4435 HVEFSRPIKE
+4435 
-4445 AAIERPDDVAAEVE
+4445 
-4459 MGTREAGKAPDKG
+4459 
-4472 FISKMAKLP
+4472 
-4481 KKMFH
+4481 
-4486 HGSKGGTSTD
+4486 
-4496 EHSEPAEGIDVKTP
+4496 
-4510 ELSLKLQ
+4510 
-4517 TEVKVPH
+4517 
-4524 KPEDVSVSLHGKEVT
+4524 
-4539 VQLPEES
+4539 
-4546 ERTVELSTRELV
+4546 
-4558 GVPDKP
+4558 
-4564 SADILPAGTELPITA
+4564 
-4579 RRETKETPGGV
+4579 PGGV
-4590 IEVVEVTT
+4590 IEVIEVTA
-4598 HEVSKP
+4598 HELSKP
-4604 ASPGLLSKV
+4604 LSSGLLSKV

-4620 FPRGSKSKG
+4620 FPRGSKSKS
-4629 SDEESPSA
+4629 SDEDSPSPG
-4637 AKRELRETPGGLV
+4637 KRELKETPGGIV
-4650 EVVEVTKHDVTRH
+4650 EVVEVTKHDVAIH
-4663 PESKHSPHDDATGA
+4663 PESTHVKQVGTE
-4677 AVEPAM
+4677 VLLEPATSETKPSG
-4683 LRAEPGSLMQSPP
+4683 AEGLPP
-4696 TLEEREIREV
+4696 THITREIKEV
-4706 PGGVVE
+4706 PGGIVE

-4722 RLPED
+4722 KLPED
-4727 KHADTLGAVPLGTPL
+4727 KGIGEPSVRTTDA
-4742 SLEAELAKDPSA
+4742 SLPWEAELAKDPSA
-4754 VVKREVKET
+4754 VIKREVKET

-4776 EVGDVPFGDDF
+4776 EASDVPFGSDF
-4787 PGDRESG
+4787 PGDLESD
-4794 GTISRR
+4794 GTVSRR

-4806 EGKPTVIRRLVTTTA
+4806 DGKPTVIRRLVTTTS
-4821 DGVQHVT
+4821 DGIRQVT
-4828 ENIEQGAEDVGS
+4828 EHIEQGAEDAGS
-4840 VASSLFAKM
+4840 AASSLFAKM
-4849 GDFAKGLSSGDSSA
+4849 GEFAKGLSSDDPSA
-4863 VTTREVKQLPGGGIE
+4863 VTTREVKQLPGGAVE
-4878 VVSITKQS
+4878 VVSVTKRS
-4886 SSSPERGISSTQQL
+4886 SSSPETEITSQEQLQSST
-4900 PGDASELPSS
+4900 S
-4910 TGSMHFAESAAGQ
+4910 GSMHFAESAVGK

-4939 ETVVRT
+4939 ETIVRT
-4945 TTSIVTSAT
+4945 TTSVVTSAT
-4954 APGSSKPDLSADDL
+4954 APGSSKPELSADVL
-4968 DKMFGDMEPPKV
+4968 DKMFGAMEKPRV
-4980 DERLKD
+4980 DDRLRD
-4986 VLTGGYRAKREVT
+4986 VLTAEGGYVAKREVT

-5011 EQSSETAS
+5011 EQSTGVAV

-5033 EYRGMTTAEGAPPQ
+5033 EYRCMTTAEGAHH

-5074 RGEAA
+5074 QGEAA
-5079 MAVAGLGEA
+5079 MTVAGLGEA
-5088 VDTSDQVEEPVV
+5088 VDTSDQVEEPAV

-5107 RESKRLSQE
+5107 RESKRYSQE

-5121 PLPKAMAFKSKPSEE
+5121 PLPKAMGFKTKPSEE

-5145 GVHDDGTVK
+5145 GVHDNGTVK

-5167 EMEEPAGA
+5167 EVEEPAGA

-5212 TTATAEAEAL
+5212 TTATADAEAL

-5260 VRPTEGAP
+5260 KKPSEGAP
-5268 RGDTMSSSVSRSSKD
+5268 RGDTTSTTVSHSSKD
-5283 DHRGSAAS
+5283 GHHGSTPS
-5291 APSDHDEAES
+5291 APSECDEAES

-5316 QSPPQEALSASR
+5316 QSPPKETSSAR

-5339 TRPAVSVKP
+5339 TRPAVTLKP

-5358 GEIVEESIV
+5358 GEIIEESIV

-5375 QGGTQASSGP
+5375 QNGAQASPLP
-5385 SAGFPQLDDLAEQ
+5385 SASIPQVDLVDPAPKMEQKLQGMAEIGDSLQ
-5398 QPHQGTEE
+5398 QVPSAVLEGLQSTEE
-5406 KGQVAPDP
+5406 KSD
-5414 SQPRRL
+5414 
-5420 EESQDLEGKGG
+5420 

-5441 DKEALDVC
+5441 DKEAFDVR
-5449 SVQVS
+5449 SVQVA
-5454 EDARDQQ
+5454 EDFGDKQ
-5461 FSRMR
+5461 FSHMR
-5466 VRVPALEESVAPTE
+5466 VRMPAPEETVSKTSICSSDLPGDK
-5480 SPQPKVS
+5480 PS
-5487 PLRDAYKDS
+5487 PLRDAYKGSLSASRQESSQAGKPPLPSALGGDSSLCLVHEATTDLTLSKAGPPNQTNKDITTFDRQPVREQSPTLRSSQSQMLASGLQMGIVAGSGILQEGIKASPQSAILETFSSSATEMTGLESPEIRGLPSEEVHAGSAEEAKGIDAGRIGAVLAAAPVAILPVRDIISGKQLEMLDIAQVSDEPNIFEGCVELPSQAESQTCPKEKTIMKTEYADIQHKLSSAFGESLAPVESKSGVTQGVPKEVLEALDRSSQELIASKLDEDSERDTNILSATQGSIPHDVFPDHIESTLDNSAAVPMRGAYSTPSSTAVCLTPERLEIQATREVAEERQEKPEVLVALEAYRKSTLRRSGEDSYDRNLEEFITVLEEYEPLPAGQLSDWKRASPAFEPSICHNSEITSKLPPLEDKKELETVGSILDPSENVSELLGNHAQSQMLCEDTGLLTDELGRTAGHYVISTAESDRGECLPTLSEQAPGKEREECLNYDSALGVRSTSGLESS
-5496 LLTAQQESGQA
+5496 LLEESHEERSLDLARSEDEQPSLVEDSMNVPTESSVIDYQVVGHSGVVKDAQTQPKDSDFDLHEISRTGDKTDLPLSCGDDGKKSAEFSKTVSGIAADMVIKDTDSEHLSQDMLHPTASTVLCEGRSDVPYSSDEDQHKELSRYKEVELVIPFLRGTSSSLEDEVEDGGSFSSGDLQA
-5507 ERDAA
+5507 EKIAEFLTTDPDTLNKVVHFPQIFQDYDTSAHQEPFVPTETEMNVEKHVGFVLDEMAACSTPCVPLKSDRQTEIEEASRIVESVVHIASSLVESLHEVNHETAIKEDICDSALAYAAGSPLERSEVSETLSQAGPPSTIEKDQRESPFGVKEMYQVLKESRGSEDRIQYSVTSFGDPLFADEGDEDQERRRRGSPTAESLDDQAQIEKCSHEVMMQLLDGFSQSDVELAEVRTEDEAPDIEDDVPSPEAGSHEEKSVPSSQDNSGDLQPQLSTEVEIGSQASGAPAPLSELDYELCPDADQLRTSGDEAVATRVPPLEPERDEA
-5512 VVESSH
+5512 VAESSH

-5525 PATSAVR
+5525 PAASAGR
-5532 SAGGR
+5532 NAGGR

-5549 ETAYRPEQDVSPAQ
+5549 ETAYCPEQDISPAQ

-5569 SPDMQ
+5569 TPDMQ
-5574 VRVGVSPTEVQPV
+5574 VRVGVSPTEAQPA
-5587 KEKPARYSESSMES
+5587 KEKPVRYSESSVES
-5601 SSEVGSPCPQSQG
+5601 SSEVGSPCPPSQG

-5629 VIDATSSPVEES
+5629 VIDATSSPIEES

-5647 RSPYEVVRDARTEEA
+5647 RSPYEVVRDAHAEEA
-5662 TSVALMEAEKSLQHA
+5662 AQTALVEAEKSLRHA
-5677 VREETFARPQSLVSE
+5677 VQEEVRARPQSLVTEESSE
-5692 ERSDQPELQIT
+5692 QQEHQIQPS
-5703 TKIFAFDQ
+5703 IFNEAFDH
-5711 SPGVCAPEKKELSEG
+5711 SPEESAPEKKQLSEG

-5737 MTARTPES
+5737 TTARTPES

-5766 GRPVPP
+5766 GRPIPP
-5772 TPPASPRTVQS
+5772 TPPASPRAVQS
-5783 AVEVQGEQVT
+5783 AVEVQGEP
-5793 WEAPVEQQEG
+5793 WEAPVVEQER
-5803 VQTEVACDI
+5803 VNV
-5812 EAEEPAVIE
+5812 
-5821 QGESGDT
+5821 
-5828 DVTESATGT
+5828 ESARDMSAERDAGVDVMGDRSAT
-5837 QEVRQTTTSGKRP
+5837 QPQLQEFRRTADGKRP

-5860 DEDLVEREQSPTHVT
+5860 DEDLVEREQSPTHIT

-5894 SDGPRASGSHRR
+5894 SDGPKASGSHRR
-5906 TASGVGTSVFEASSS
+5906 SASGVGAIALEAVHSQDSGGNEKHS
-5921 HESGGNGKQSHE
+5921 HESR
-5933 SHDKGTQEDD
+5933 DKGAQEDD
-5943 KIAEEPEDTMFVIE
+5943 KITEEPVDTMFVIE
-5957 EEMPMG
+5957 EEAPADS
-5963 TNRSELSWGDTNE
+5963 NRSESFCDDADERAARTA
-5976 KTVGITGGLSP
+5976 GGLSP
-5987 GFDSPPKTHDG
+5987 SLESPPQKKDLDDG
-5998 SSSGKLDAASPV
+5998 SSSGKPDAASPV
-6010 VLRSKSKRTEKRSE
+6010 VLRSKSKRTDKISD
-6024 KRSSRDMDTGHSG
+6024 KRSSRDLDTGHSG
-6037 SETDHSHYYSFEM
+6037 SETDHSHYYSFEL

-6060 SRPTSSEFDLNVLS
+6060 SRPTSSEFDVNILS

-6117 SSRGSAYSV
+6117 SSRSSAYSV

-6157 NESERSKSVL
+6157 IESERSKSVL

-6193 SASKDPTAHGSI
+6193 PALKDSSPTLHGSAGARPPTAEGVFS
-6205 SPRPST
+6205 
-6211 SGGAYGP
+6211 P
-6218 FQTSALMEPG
+6218 FQSTVPSEPG
-6228 HSYTGWTPVGSSAA
+6228 RSCVGWPSSSLSTAE
-6242 SGDPS
+6242 SVRSPS
-6247 RGAPRAEVLN
+6247 KPEVLN
-6257 GASAS
+6257 GVSA
-6262 PEGQER
+6262 PLEGQR
-6268 RPRPGDDHMASS
+6268 RLRHNDDFMASS

-6311 EAQHFSCDSE
+6311 EAQRFSCDSE
-6321 RHHHRQSTMQ
+6321 RHHRQSTMQ
-6331 NLASLPLDQT
+6331 NSVSLPFDE
-6341 AVVEGAGNGHSAVN
+6341 AVVAE
-6355 DSATPPFQEV
+6355 DSHREADDDRATPPFQEV

-6380 AAGGPVR
+6380 TARTLRPVR
-6387 QQDTPEG
+6387 QQNAPDG
-6394 QAEPQVVEAVVEA
+6394 QTEAQGDVALLEA
-6407 AGGDAPASHELDEQ
+6407 SAGDASTSREQHEE

-6433 AEIFQG
+6433 AETFQG

-6454 LLGGRYHHERTM
+6454 LLDKSACSFYEYCHAKDEYEV
-6466 CNVGDEI
+6466 CNTRPAV
-6473 SPGESFERPVTP
+6473 ESASLKEAFERPATP
-6485 EPVVTMDAP
+6485 EPVDEIDDQEDE
-6494 SGTDHHADHSA
+6494 GN
-6505 VTSVFEHAGSKKSP
+6505 
-6519 TLVEKDTT
+6519 L
-6527 DSDPENEPR
+6527 
-6536 ECAQGSKDLHT
+6536 AQGSPNLHGKDYEAFGHASAEESVPCSDKTHIAQELSENDQYKVFSDSGNQSSLHDET
-6547 FQDHPRSESASSS
+6547 RSKSVSSS
-6560 PETAT
+6560 LERAMT
-6565 ADDIKLYTSKCEDYI
+6565 DDVRLYTSKCEDYI
-6580 LQMHQTYRYGVG
+6580 LQMHQTYKYGVG
-6592 LPKSSDEHFLPEEGM
+6592 LPKTSDGGYLPEEGM

-6616 GRLQEGS
+6616 SRLQEGN
-6623 GSQQDGS
+6623 GG

-6638 SYEQEYAGDVRVEH
+6638 SYQQEYGGDGRVEH

-6663 EAYDDERTR
+6663 EGYDDERSRTR
-6672 LRARRRLSPISDERG
+6672 GRRRLSPISDERG

-6699 MFGKS
+6699 TFGKG

-6738 SFSGRQQQGRNGT
+6738 SLSGRQHQGRSGAG
-6751 CSEQDSVSLNS
+6751 SEQDSVSVNS

-6768 LEKELVEAE
+6768 LEKEIVEAE
-6777 GVDTRLRGEVVARLD
+6777 GVDARLRGEVAAKLD

-6800 QASDPGHEATVYN
+6800 QASDPGHETAVYDESGATLLLCASADVN
-6813 EDGVVLLRQAPPS
+6813 EEPDGTTDDAQLGDIEAAQG
-6826 DFHASEE
+6826 
-6833 DQEGGKTVNALSE
+6833 QEVA
-6846 ENQSAQELEVG
+6846 

-6876 DSVDRQSS
+6876 ESVDRQSS
-6884 ASTATQFDTDSLRD
+6884 ASTATQFDADSLRE
-6898 REIDDSESNFC
+6898 REIDDSESNFG

-6915 TQKECT
+6915 MQKECV

-6932 AEHHDSLQEVLSKE
+6932 SEHHDSLQEVPSKDK
-6946 NDSLQLRDPS
+6946 DSLQLREPS
-6956 GDPDSLQD
+6956 ADADSLQED
-6964 DRNELQ
+6964 HNELQ
-6970 DSLYEAQDIELDS
+6970 DSLYETRDIDWDS
-6983 VRAEETSAA
+6983 FRADETSGL
-6992 DGTSNIWQQ
+6992 DDTSRSWHQ

-7040 DSTRVFVSDGE
+7040 DPAKACVSDGE
-7051 SLTRPQEHPCND
+7051 SLGSRQQEHPRND
-7063 TLVSSTDSLE
+7063 ALVSSTDSLE
-7073 PTSSANTHATY
+7073 PSSSANTHATY

-7104 SSTDTLDHETLHFT
+7104 TSTDTLEHETLCLAS
-7118 TQGKTF
+7118 QGKSL
-7124 SLEGGLLV
+7124 SLEGGLFSGGDV
-7132 EDDLTKEFFNP
+7132 TEEQNTR
-7143 DTTDTPRQN
+7143 TP
-7152 KRISLEGRVSADDIE
+7152 LEGGVSVDDME
-7167 ERFRECLLRSAVS
+7167 ERFRECLLRSAAS
-7180 PTDEEQVEECQTID
+7180 PTNEEQVEERQTMD

-7208 VTSEPQLHTQ
+7208 VTSEPRLHTQ
-7218 TFAGPDAEQ
+7218 TFMGPDAEQ
-7227 QSREFVASF
+7227 RSREFVASF
-7236 AAMEPSSEK
+7236 AAMEPSAER
-7245 DEYEGFDTAGNAV
+7245 DEYEGFDAAGNTV
-7258 RVTQHVLVRP
+7258 RVTQHVVVRP
-7268 TVKTVTFTGPD
+7268 TIKTVTFTGPD

-7313 SLASPQPLAPDPP
+7313 SLASPPPLMPDPP
-7326 AAAPT
+7326 AAAPS

-7342 GDHWVEAESAMGDS
+7342 GDQWMEAESALDDCS
-7356 SQPATATRMIT
+7356 PPVTATRVIT
-7367 TRTTRTVGPDG
+7367 TRTTRTMGPDG

-7385 TTTSCEEGGD
+7385 TTEESGGE
-7395 EPETRLRRSMQGVLD
+7395 EPEARLRRSMQGVLD
-7410 SFMAEPPPS
+7410 SFMAEPPTP
-7419 RPDEE
+7419 PHLDEEE